1 MAMNNRVLSIEIG
14 NSFTKICEMD
24 YKVKKPKVYKVL
36 TVETPEGIV
45 VDGMLQ
51 PTQEYADR
59 MVNALGTN
67 GIRTKKVIFTIS
79 STRVASR
86 EVQIPN
92 VKASKIE
99 ALVKTN
105 ANEYFPVDL
114 TQYEIGHYLAGGL
127 TENGKLRVM
136 ALAVPKALLD
146 SYYQL
151 AQMCSWEVEC
161 FDYSSNS
168 LYQILR
174 DEKSEKVTMVI
185 KIDENSTIVTVL
197 SAGKVLLQRTVA
209 YGVQDA
215 IDTMIASGAYAVN
228 DPMSAVERFQKKTC
242 LNRVLHPGDKVWEE
256 NAGRWEDEDA
266 GNVEVTEARQKITA
280 SLEPLIVGVSRVID
294 FYDSRNSENPI
305 EKSYVTGL
313 GGSFSGMSKLFTN
326 CLERKV
332 HTLSEMD
339 DKIGMS
345 KAIRS
350 TRPAAYISC
359 LGAVLAP
366 VGLID
371 KSTQK
376 SKGLT
381 VVSGTNYTFVS
392 VAVLVL
398 GVILSIAMAATS
410 VTRYLGNVA
419 QNVYLQNRVQE
430 LQPAQA
436 VYNDYLAAEAQ
447 YDKYTYLY
455 AYTQTPNE
463 NLVEFINELEQ
474 ILPDSFYTNSFS
486 SDQTGISMSVTVE
499 GKAAAARTILNIRNM
514 QSIDDVEISNIT
526 DSKDETGTS
535 IVTFSITGSYKVL
548 GVILSIA
555 MAATS
560 VTRYLGNVAQNVYL
574 QNRVQ
579 ELQPAQA
586 VYNDYLAA
594 EAQYDKYT
602 YLYAYTQTPNEN
614 LVEFIN
620 ELEQILPDSFY
631 TNSFSSD
638 QTGISMSVT
647 VEGKAA
653 AARTILNIR
662 NMQSID
668 DVEIS
673 NITDSK
679 DETGTSIVTFS
690 ITGSYK
696 ELTDETEES
705 GEAQADTQTAQ

>member
-14 NSFTKICEMD
+14 NSFTKICEID

-36 TVETPEGIV
+36 TVETPEGVV

-51 PTQEYADR
+51 PTQEYADHL
-59 MVNALGTN
+59 VNALATN

-92 VKASKIE
+92 VKANKIE

-105 ANEYFPVDL
+105 ANDYFPVDL

-127 TENGKLRVM
+127 TEEGKLRVM
-136 ALAVPKALLD
+136 ALAVPKALLN

-151 AQMCSWEVEC
+151 AQMCGWEVEC

-174 DEKSEKVTMVI
+174 DEKSEKVTMMI

-215 IDTMIASGAYAVN
+215 IETMIASGAYAVN

-242 LNRVLHPGDKVWEE
+242 LNRVLHQGDKLWEE

-266 GNVEVTEARQKITA
+266 GNVEVTAARQKITS

-294 FYDSRNSENPI
+294 FYDSRNSNTPI
-305 EKSYVTGL
+305 ERTYVTGL

-332 HTLSEMD
+332 HTLSDMD

-371 KSTQK
+371 KSQQK
-376 SKGLT
+376 GKGMT

-398 GVILSIAMAATS
+398 GVILSIAMAVTS
-410 VTRYLGNVA
+410 LTRYFGTVAENVA
-419 QNVYLQNRVQE
+419 LQARVEE
-430 LQPAQA
+430 LQPAQT
-436 VYNDYLAAEAQ
+436 VYNEYLSAAAQ
-447 YDKYTYLY
+447 YDKYKYLY
-455 AYTQTPNE
+455 EYTENPNE

-474 ILPDSFYTNSFS
+474 ILPDSFYTDSFS
-486 SDQTGISMSVTVE
+486 SDQTGISMTVNVE

-514 QSIDDVEISNIT
+514 ESIEDVQISNIT
-526 DSKDETGTS
+526 DNQDEMGGSWVMFSMTGT
-535 IVTFSITGSYKVL
+535 YRE
-548 GVILSIA
+548 LS
-555 MAATS
+555 
-560 VTRYLGNVAQNVYL
+560 
-574 QNRVQ
+574 
-579 ELQPAQA
+579 
-586 VYNDYLAA
+586 
-594 EAQYDKYT
+594 
-602 YLYAYTQTPNEN
+602 
-614 LVEFIN
+614 
-620 ELEQILPDSFY
+620 
-631 TNSFSSD
+631 
-638 QTGISMSVT
+638 
-647 VEGKAA
+647 
-653 AARTILNIR
+653 
-662 NMQSID
+662 
-668 DVEIS
+668 
-673 NITDSK
+673 
-679 DETGTSIVTFS
+679 
-690 ITGSYK
+690 
-696 ELTDETEES
+696 DETEET
-705 GEAQADTQTAQ
+705 GETVESTQSVQ

>member
-14 NSFTKICEMD
+14 NSFTKICEID

-36 TVETPEGIV
+36 TVETPEGVV

-51 PTQEYADR
+51 PTQEYADHL
-59 MVNALGTN
+59 VNALGTN
-67 GIRTKKVIFTIS
+67 GIRTKRVIFTIS

-92 VKASKIE
+92 VKANKIE

-105 ANEYFPVDL
+105 ANDYFPVDL

-127 TENGKLRVM
+127 TEEGKLRVM
-136 ALAVPKALLD
+136 ALAVPKALLN

-151 AQMCSWEVEC
+151 AQMCGWEVEC

-174 DEKSEKVTMVI
+174 DEKSEKVTMMI
-185 KIDENSTIVTVL
+185 KIDENNTIVTVL

-215 IDTMIASGAYAVN
+215 IETMIASGAYAVN

-242 LNRVLHPGDKVWEE
+242 LNRVLHQGDKLWEE

-266 GNVEVTEARQKITA
+266 GNAEVTAARQKITS

-294 FYDSRNSENPI
+294 FYDSRNSDTPI
-305 EKSYVTGL
+305 ERTYVTGL

-332 HTLSEMD
+332 HTLSDMD

-371 KSTQK
+371 KSQQK
-376 SKGLT
+376 AKGMT

-392 VAVLVL
+392 VAILVL
-398 GVILSIAMAATS
+398 GVILSIAMAVTS
-410 VTRYLGNVA
+410 LTRYFGTVAENVA
-419 QNVYLQNRVQE
+419 LQARVEE
-430 LQPAQA
+430 LQPAQT
-436 VYNDYLAAEAQ
+436 VYNEYLSTAAQ
-447 YDKYTYLY
+447 YDKYKYLY
-455 AYTQTPNE
+455 EYTENPNE

-474 ILPDSFYTNSFS
+474 ILPDSFYTDSFS
-486 SDQTGISMSVTVE
+486 SDQTGISMTVNVE

-514 QSIDDVEISNIT
+514 ESIEDVQISNIT
-526 DSKDETGTS
+526 DNQDEMGGSWVMFSMTGT
-535 IVTFSITGSYKVL
+535 YRE
-548 GVILSIA
+548 LS
-555 MAATS
+555 
-560 VTRYLGNVAQNVYL
+560 
-574 QNRVQ
+574 
-579 ELQPAQA
+579 
-586 VYNDYLAA
+586 
-594 EAQYDKYT
+594 
-602 YLYAYTQTPNEN
+602 
-614 LVEFIN
+614 
-620 ELEQILPDSFY
+620 
-631 TNSFSSD
+631 
-638 QTGISMSVT
+638 
-647 VEGKAA
+647 
-653 AARTILNIR
+653 
-662 NMQSID
+662 
-668 DVEIS
+668 
-673 NITDSK
+673 
-679 DETGTSIVTFS
+679 
-690 ITGSYK
+690 
-696 ELTDETEES
+696 DETEET
-705 GEAQADTQTAQ
+705 GETVESTQSVQ

>member
-14 NSFTKICEMD
+14 NSFTKICEID

-36 TVETPEGIV
+36 TVETQEGIV

-51 PTQEYADR
+51 PTQEYADHL
-59 MVNALGTN
+59 VNALGTN
-67 GIRTKKVIFTIS
+67 GIHTKRVIFTIS

-92 VKASKIE
+92 VKANKIE

-105 ANEYFPVDL
+105 ANDYFPVDL

-127 TENGKLRVM
+127 TEEGKLRVM
-136 ALAVPKALLD
+136 ALAVPKALLN

-174 DEKSEKVTMVI
+174 DEKSEKVTMMI
-185 KIDENSTIVTVL
+185 KIDENNTIVTVL

-215 IDTMIASGAYAVN
+215 IETMIASGAYAVS

-242 LNRVLHPGDKVWEE
+242 LNRVLHPGDKLWEE

-266 GNVEVTEARQKITA
+266 GNVEVTAARQKIT
-280 SLEPLIVGVSRVID
+280 STLEPLIVGVNRVID
-294 FYDSRNSENPI
+294 FYDSRNGDTPI
-305 EKSYVTGL
+305 ERTYVTGL

-332 HTLSEMD
+332 HTLSDME

-371 KSTQK
+371 KSQQK
-376 SKGLT
+376 AKGVT

-398 GVILSIAMAATS
+398 GVILSIAMAVTS
-410 VTRYLGNVA
+410 MTRYFGTVAENVA
-419 QNVYLQNRVQE
+419 LQARVEE

-436 VYNDYLAAEAQ
+436 VYNEYLSAAAQ
-447 YDKYTYLY
+447 YDKYEYLY
-455 AYTQTPNE
+455 AYTETPNE

-474 ILPDSFYTNSFS
+474 ILPDSFWTNSFS
-486 SDQTGISMSVTVE
+486 SDQTGISMSVTVA
-499 GKAAAARTILNIRNM
+499 GKPAAARTILNIRNM
-514 QSIDDVEISNIT
+514 QSIEDVQISGIT
-526 DSKDETGTS
+526 DTKDEAGNST
-535 IVTFSITGSYKVL
+535 VTFSITGTYK
-548 GVILSIA
+548 A
-555 MAATS
+555 
-560 VTRYLGNVAQNVYL
+560 
-574 QNRVQ
+574 
-579 ELQPAQA
+579 
-586 VYNDYLAA
+586 
-594 EAQYDKYT
+594 
-602 YLYAYTQTPNEN
+602 
-614 LVEFIN
+614 
-620 ELEQILPDSFY
+620 
-631 TNSFSSD
+631 
-638 QTGISMSVT
+638 
-647 VEGKAA
+647 
-653 AARTILNIR
+653 
-662 NMQSID
+662 
-668 DVEIS
+668 
-673 NITDSK
+673 
-679 DETGTSIVTFS
+679 
-690 ITGSYK
+690 
-696 ELTDETEES
+696 LTDESAEQT
-705 GEAQADTQTAQ
+705 DTLTVQ

>member
-1 MAMNNRVLSIEIG
+1 MAMNNRVLSIEIS
-14 NSFTKICEMD
+14 NSFTKICEID

-36 TVETPEGIV
+36 TVETPEGVV

-51 PTQEYADR
+51 PTQEYADHL
-59 MVNALGTN
+59 VNALGTN
-67 GIRTKKVIFTIS
+67 GIHTKRVIFTIS

-92 VKASKIE
+92 VKANKIE

-105 ANEYFPVDL
+105 ANDYFPVDL

-127 TENGKLRVM
+127 TEEGKLRVM

-151 AQMCSWEVEC
+151 AQMCGWEVEC

-174 DEKSEKVTMVI
+174 DEKSEKVTMMI

-215 IDTMIASGAYAVN
+215 IETMIASGAYAVN

-242 LNRVLHPGDKVWEE
+242 LNRVLHQGDKVWEE

-266 GNVEVTEARQKITA
+266 GNVEVTAARQKITA

-294 FYDSRNSENPI
+294 FYDSRNGDTPI
-305 EKSYVTGL
+305 ERTYVTGL

-332 HTLSEMD
+332 HTLSDME

-371 KSTQK
+371 KSQQK
-376 SKGLT
+376 TKGMT

-398 GVILSIAMAATS
+398 GVILSIAMAVTS
-410 VTRYLGNVA
+410 LTRYFGTVAENVA
-419 QNVYLQNRVQE
+419 LQARVEE
-430 LQPAQA
+430 LQPAQT
-436 VYNDYLAAEAQ
+436 VYNEYLSAAAQ
-447 YDKYTYLY
+447 YDKYKYLY
-455 AYTQTPNE
+455 EYTENPNE

-474 ILPDSFYTNSFS
+474 ILPDSFYTDSFS
-486 SDQTGISMSVTVE
+486 SDQTGISMTVNVE

-514 QSIDDVEISNIT
+514 ESIEDVQISNIT
-526 DSKDETGTS
+526 DNQDEMGGSWVMFSMTGT
-535 IVTFSITGSYKVL
+535 YRE
-548 GVILSIA
+548 LS
-555 MAATS
+555 
-560 VTRYLGNVAQNVYL
+560 
-574 QNRVQ
+574 
-579 ELQPAQA
+579 
-586 VYNDYLAA
+586 
-594 EAQYDKYT
+594 
-602 YLYAYTQTPNEN
+602 
-614 LVEFIN
+614 
-620 ELEQILPDSFY
+620 
-631 TNSFSSD
+631 
-638 QTGISMSVT
+638 
-647 VEGKAA
+647 
-653 AARTILNIR
+653 
-662 NMQSID
+662 
-668 DVEIS
+668 
-673 NITDSK
+673 
-679 DETGTSIVTFS
+679 
-690 ITGSYK
+690 
-696 ELTDETEES
+696 DETEET
-705 GEAQADTQTAQ
+705 GETVESTQSVQ

>member
-14 NSFTKICEMD
+14 NSFTKICEID

-36 TVETPEGIV
+36 TVETPEGVV

-51 PTQEYADR
+51 PTQEYADHL
-59 MVNALGTN
+59 VNALGTN
-67 GIRTKKVIFTIS
+67 GIRTKRVIFTIS

-92 VKASKIE
+92 VKANKIE

-105 ANEYFPVDL
+105 ANDYFPVDL

-127 TENGKLRVM
+127 TEEGKLRVM
-136 ALAVPKALLD
+136 ALAVPKALLN

-151 AQMCSWEVEC
+151 AQMCGWEVEC

-174 DEKSEKVTMVI
+174 DEKSEKVTMMI
-185 KIDENSTIVTVL
+185 KIDENNTIVTVL

-215 IDTMIASGAYAVN
+215 IETMIASGAYAVN

-242 LNRVLHPGDKVWEE
+242 LNRVLHQGDKLWEE

-266 GNVEVTEARQKITA
+266 GNVEVTAARQKITS

-294 FYDSRNSENPI
+294 FYDSRNSDTPI
-305 EKSYVTGL
+305 ERTYVTGL

-376 SKGLT
+376 AKGLT

-398 GVILSIAMAATS
+398 GVILSIAMAVTS
-410 VTRYLGNVA
+410 LTRYFGTVAENVT
-419 QNVYLQNRVQE
+419 LQARVEE
-430 LQPAQA
+430 LQPAQT
-436 VYNDYLAAEAQ
+436 VYNEYLSTAAQ
-447 YDKYTYLY
+447 YDKYKYLY
-455 AYTQTPNE
+455 EYTENPNE

-474 ILPDSFYTNSFS
+474 ILPDSFYTDSFS
-486 SDQTGISMSVTVE
+486 SDQTGISMTVNVE

-514 QSIDDVEISNIT
+514 ESIEDVQISNIT
-526 DSKDETGTS
+526 DNQDEMGGSWVMFSMTGT
-535 IVTFSITGSYKVL
+535 YRE
-548 GVILSIA
+548 LS
-555 MAATS
+555 
-560 VTRYLGNVAQNVYL
+560 
-574 QNRVQ
+574 
-579 ELQPAQA
+579 
-586 VYNDYLAA
+586 
-594 EAQYDKYT
+594 
-602 YLYAYTQTPNEN
+602 
-614 LVEFIN
+614 
-620 ELEQILPDSFY
+620 
-631 TNSFSSD
+631 
-638 QTGISMSVT
+638 
-647 VEGKAA
+647 
-653 AARTILNIR
+653 
-662 NMQSID
+662 
-668 DVEIS
+668 
-673 NITDSK
+673 
-679 DETGTSIVTFS
+679 
-690 ITGSYK
+690 
-696 ELTDETEES
+696 DETEET
-705 GEAQADTQTAQ
+705 GETVESTQSVQ

>member
-36 TVETPEGIV
+36 TVETAEGIV

-51 PTQEYADR
+51 PTQDYADHL
-59 MVNALGTN
+59 VNALGTN
-67 GIRTKKVIFTIS
+67 GIRTKKVLFTIS

-92 VKASKIE
+92 VKANKIE

-105 ANEYFPVDL
+105 ASDYFPVDL

-127 TENGKLRVM
+127 AENGKLRVM
-136 ALAVPKALLD
+136 ALAVPKALLN

-151 AQMCSWEVEC
+151 AQMCGWEVEC

-266 GNVEVTEARQKITA
+266 GNVEVTAARQKITA

-526 DSKDETGTS
+526 DSKDETGKS
-535 IVTFSITGSYKVL
+535 AVTFSITGSYK
-548 GVILSIA
+548 
-555 MAATS
+555 
-560 VTRYLGNVAQNVYL
+560 
-574 QNRVQ
+574 
-579 ELQPAQA
+579 
-586 VYNDYLAA
+586 D
-594 EAQYDKYT
+594 
-602 YLYAYTQTPNEN
+602 
-614 LVEFIN
+614 
-620 ELEQILPDSFY
+620 
-631 TNSFSSD
+631 
-638 QTGISMSVT
+638 
-647 VEGKAA
+647 
-653 AARTILNIR
+653 
-662 NMQSID
+662 
-668 DVEIS
+668 
-673 NITDSK
+673 
-679 DETGTSIVTFS
+679 
-690 ITGSYK
+690 
-696 ELTDETEES
+696 LTDETEES

>member
-1 MAMNNRVLSIEIG
+1 MNNRVLSIEIG
-14 NSFTKICEMD
+14 NSFTKICEID

-36 TVETPEGIV
+36 TVETPEGVV

-51 PTQEYADR
+51 PTQEYADHL
-59 MVNALGTN
+59 VNALGTN
-67 GIRTKKVIFTIS
+67 GIRTKRVIFTIS

-92 VKASKIE
+92 VKANKIE

-105 ANEYFPVDL
+105 ANDYFPVDL

-127 TENGKLRVM
+127 TEEGKLRVM
-136 ALAVPKALLD
+136 ALAVPKALLN

-151 AQMCSWEVEC
+151 AQMCGWEVEC

-174 DEKSEKVTMVI
+174 DEKSEKVTMMI

-215 IDTMIASGAYAVN
+215 IETMIASGAYAVN

-242 LNRVLHPGDKVWEE
+242 LNRVLHQGDKLWEE

-266 GNVEVTEARQKITA
+266 GNVEVTAARQKIT
-280 SLEPLIVGVSRVID
+280 STLEPLIVGVNRVID
-294 FYDSRNSENPI
+294 FYDSRNGDTPI
-305 EKSYVTGL
+305 ERTYVTGL

-332 HTLSEMD
+332 HTLSDME

-371 KSTQK
+371 KSQQK
-376 SKGLT
+376 GKGMT

-398 GVILSIAMAATS
+398 GVILSIAMAVTS
-410 VTRYLGNVA
+410 LTRYFGTVAENVA
-419 QNVYLQNRVQE
+419 LQARVEE

-436 VYNDYLAAEAQ
+436 VYNDYLATAAQ
-447 YDKYTYLY
+447 YDKYQYLY
-455 AYTQTPNE
+455 EYTENPNE

-474 ILPDSFYTNSFS
+474 ILPSSFWTNSFS
-486 SDQTGISMSVTVE
+486 SDMEGISMSVTVE

-514 QSIDDVEISNIT
+514 ESIEDVQISNIT
-526 DSKDETGTS
+526 DAQNELGESA
-535 IVTFSITGSYKVL
+535 VTFSITGTYADIHADSEEAENT
-548 GVILSIA
+548 GD
-555 MAATS
+555 AA
-560 VTRYLGNVAQNVYL
+560 
-574 QNRVQ
+574 
-579 ELQPAQA
+579 
-586 VYNDYLAA
+586 
-594 EAQYDKYT
+594 
-602 YLYAYTQTPNEN
+602 
-614 LVEFIN
+614 
-620 ELEQILPDSFY
+620 
-631 TNSFSSD
+631 
-638 QTGISMSVT
+638 
-647 VEGKAA
+647 
-653 AARTILNIR
+653 
-662 NMQSID
+662 
-668 DVEIS
+668 
-673 NITDSK
+673 
-679 DETGTSIVTFS
+679 GT
-690 ITGSYK
+690 
-696 ELTDETEES
+696 
-705 GEAQADTQTAQ
+705 TAQ

>member
-1 MAMNNRVLSIEIG
+1 MAMNNRVLSIEIS
-14 NSFTKICEMD
+14 NSFTKICEID

-36 TVETPEGIV
+36 TVETPEGVV

-51 PTQEYADR
+51 PTQEYADHL
-59 MVNALGTN
+59 VNALGTN
-67 GIRTKKVIFTIS
+67 GIHTKRVIFTIS

-92 VKASKIE
+92 VKANKIE

-105 ANEYFPVDL
+105 ANDYFPVDL

-127 TENGKLRVM
+127 TEEGKLRVM

-151 AQMCSWEVEC
+151 AQMCGWEVEC

-174 DEKSEKVTMVI
+174 DEKSEKVTMMI

-215 IDTMIASGAYAVN
+215 IETMIASGAYAVN

-242 LNRVLHPGDKVWEE
+242 LNRVLHQGDKLWEE

-266 GNVEVTEARQKITA
+266 GNVEVTAARQKITA

-294 FYDSRNSENPI
+294 FYDSRNSDTPI
-305 EKSYVTGL
+305 ERTYVTGL

-376 SKGLT
+376 AKGLT

-398 GVILSIAMAATS
+398 GVILSIAMAVTS
-410 VTRYLGNVA
+410 LTRYFGTVAENVA
-419 QNVYLQNRVQE
+419 LQARVEE
-430 LQPAQA
+430 LQPAQT
-436 VYNDYLAAEAQ
+436 VYNEYLSTAAQ
-447 YDKYTYLY
+447 YDKYKYLY
-455 AYTQTPNE
+455 EYTENPNE

-474 ILPDSFYTNSFS
+474 ILPSSFWTNSFS
-486 SDQTGISMSVTVE
+486 SDMEGISMSVTVE

-514 QSIDDVEISNIT
+514 ESIEDVQISNIT
-526 DSKDETGTS
+526 DTQNELGESA
-535 IVTFSITGSYKVL
+535 VTFSITG
-548 GVILSIA
+548 
-555 MAATS
+555 
-560 VTRYLGNVAQNVYL
+560 
-574 QNRVQ
+574 
-579 ELQPAQA
+579 
-586 VYNDYLAA
+586 
-594 EAQYDKYT
+594 T
-602 YLYAYTQTPNEN
+602 YADIHADTEETE
-614 LVEFIN
+614 
-620 ELEQILPDSFY
+620 S
-631 TNSFSSD
+631 
-638 QTGISMSVT
+638 TGDT
-647 VEGKAA
+647 
-653 AARTILNIR
+653 
-662 NMQSID
+662 
-668 DVEIS
+668 
-673 NITDSK
+673 
-679 DETGTSIVTFS
+679 TGT
-690 ITGSYK
+690 
-696 ELTDETEES
+696 
-705 GEAQADTQTAQ
+705 TAQ

>member
-1 MAMNNRVLSIEIG
+1 MNNRVLSIEIG
-14 NSFTKICEMD
+14 NSFTKICEID

-36 TVETPEGIV
+36 TVETPEGVV

-51 PTQEYADR
+51 PTQEYADHL
-59 MVNALGTN
+59 VSALGTN
-67 GIRTKKVIFTIS
+67 GIRTRKVIFTIS

-92 VKASKIE
+92 VKANKIE

-105 ANEYFPVDL
+105 ANDYFPVDL

-127 TENGKLRVM
+127 TEEGKLRVM

-151 AQMCSWEVEC
+151 AQMCGWEVEC

-174 DEKSEKVTMVI
+174 DEKSEKVTMMI

-215 IDTMIASGAYAVN
+215 IETMIASGAYAVN

-242 LNRVLHPGDKVWEE
+242 LNRVLHQGDKLWEE

-266 GNVEVTEARQKITA
+266 GNVEVTAARQKIT
-280 SLEPLIVGVSRVID
+280 STLEPLIVGVNRVID
-294 FYDSRNSENPI
+294 FYDSRNSDTPI
-305 EKSYVTGL
+305 ERTYVTGL

-332 HTLSEMD
+332 HTLSDME

-371 KSTQK
+371 KSQQK
-376 SKGLT
+376 TKGMT

-398 GVILSIAMAATS
+398 GVILSIAMAVTS
-410 VTRYLGNVA
+410 LTRYFGTVAENVA
-419 QNVYLQNRVQE
+419 LQARVEE

-436 VYNDYLAAEAQ
+436 VYNDYLATAAQ
-447 YDKYTYLY
+447 YDKYQYLY
-455 AYTQTPNE
+455 EYTENPNE

-474 ILPDSFYTNSFS
+474 ILPSSFWTNSFS
-486 SDQTGISMSVTVE
+486 SDMEGISMSVTVE

-514 QSIDDVEISNIT
+514 ESIEDVQISNIT
-526 DSKDETGTS
+526 DAQNELGESA
-535 IVTFSITGSYKVL
+535 VTFSITG
-548 GVILSIA
+548 
-555 MAATS
+555 
-560 VTRYLGNVAQNVYL
+560 
-574 QNRVQ
+574 
-579 ELQPAQA
+579 
-586 VYNDYLAA
+586 
-594 EAQYDKYT
+594 T
-602 YLYAYTQTPNEN
+602 YADIHADTEETE
-614 LVEFIN
+614 
-620 ELEQILPDSFY
+620 S
-631 TNSFSSD
+631 
-638 QTGISMSVT
+638 TGDT
-647 VEGKAA
+647 
-653 AARTILNIR
+653 
-662 NMQSID
+662 
-668 DVEIS
+668 
-673 NITDSK
+673 
-679 DETGTSIVTFS
+679 TGT
-690 ITGSYK
+690 
-696 ELTDETEES
+696 
-705 GEAQADTQTAQ
+705 TAQ

>member
-1 MAMNNRVLSIEIG
+1 MNNRVLSIEIG
-14 NSFTKICEMD
+14 NSFTKICEID

-36 TVETPEGIV
+36 TVETPEGVV

-51 PTQEYADR
+51 PTQEYADHL
-59 MVNALGTN
+59 VNALGTN

-105 ANEYFPVDL
+105 ANDYFPVDL

-127 TENGKLRVM
+127 TEEGKLRVM

-151 AQMCSWEVEC
+151 AQMCGWEVEC

-174 DEKSEKVTMVI
+174 DEKSEKVTMMI

-215 IDTMIASGAYAVN
+215 IETMIASGAYAVN

-242 LNRVLHPGDKVWEE
+242 LNRVLHQGDKLWEE

-266 GNVEVTEARQKITA
+266 GNVEVTTARQKITS

-294 FYDSRNSENPI
+294 FYDSRNSDTPI
-305 EKSYVTGL
+305 ERTYVTGL

-332 HTLSEMD
+332 HTLSDMD

-371 KSTQK
+371 KSQQK
-376 SKGLT
+376 AKGMT

-398 GVILSIAMAATS
+398 GVILSIAMAVTS
-410 VTRYLGNVA
+410 LTRYFGTVAENVT
-419 QNVYLQNRVQE
+419 LQARVEE
-430 LQPAQA
+430 LQPAQT
-436 VYNDYLAAEAQ
+436 VYNEYLSTAAQ
-447 YDKYTYLY
+447 YDKYKYLY
-455 AYTQTPNE
+455 EYTENPNE

-474 ILPDSFYTNSFS
+474 ILPDSFYTDSFS
-486 SDQTGISMSVTVE
+486 SDQTGISMTVNVE

-514 QSIDDVEISNIT
+514 ESIEDVQISNIT
-526 DSKDETGTS
+526 DNQDEMGGSWVMFSMTGT
-535 IVTFSITGSYKVL
+535 YRE
-548 GVILSIA
+548 LS
-555 MAATS
+555 
-560 VTRYLGNVAQNVYL
+560 
-574 QNRVQ
+574 
-579 ELQPAQA
+579 
-586 VYNDYLAA
+586 
-594 EAQYDKYT
+594 
-602 YLYAYTQTPNEN
+602 
-614 LVEFIN
+614 
-620 ELEQILPDSFY
+620 
-631 TNSFSSD
+631 
-638 QTGISMSVT
+638 
-647 VEGKAA
+647 
-653 AARTILNIR
+653 
-662 NMQSID
+662 
-668 DVEIS
+668 
-673 NITDSK
+673 
-679 DETGTSIVTFS
+679 
-690 ITGSYK
+690 
-696 ELTDETEES
+696 DETEET
-705 GEAQADTQTAQ
+705 GETVESTQSVQ

>member
-14 NSFTKICEMD
+14 NSFTKICEID

-36 TVETPEGIV
+36 TVETPEGVV

-51 PTQEYADR
+51 PTQEYADHL
-59 MVNALGTN
+59 VNALGTN
-67 GIRTKKVIFTIS
+67 GIRTKRVIFTIS

-92 VKASKIE
+92 VKANKIE

-105 ANEYFPVDL
+105 ANDYFPVDL

-127 TENGKLRVM
+127 TDEGKLRVM

-151 AQMCSWEVEC
+151 AQMCGWEVEC

-174 DEKSEKVTMVI
+174 DEKSEKVTMMI

-215 IDTMIASGAYAVN
+215 IETMIASGAYAVN

-242 LNRVLHPGDKVWEE
+242 LNRVLHQGDKVWEE

-266 GNVEVTEARQKITA
+266 GNVEVTAARQKITA

-294 FYDSRNSENPI
+294 FYDSRNGDTPI
-305 EKSYVTGL
+305 ERTYVTGL

-332 HTLSEMD
+332 HTLSDMD

-371 KSTQK
+371 KSQQK
-376 SKGLT
+376 AKGMT

-398 GVILSIAMAATS
+398 GVILSIAMAVTS
-410 VTRYLGNVA
+410 LTRYFGTVAENVA
-419 QNVYLQNRVQE
+419 LQARVEE
-430 LQPAQA
+430 LQPAQT
-436 VYNDYLAAEAQ
+436 VYNEYLSAAAQ
-447 YDKYTYLY
+447 YDKYKYLY
-455 AYTQTPNE
+455 EYTENPNE

-474 ILPDSFYTNSFS
+474 ILPSSFWTNSFS
-486 SDQTGISMSVTVE
+486 SDMEGISMSVTVE

-514 QSIDDVEISNIT
+514 ESIEDVQISNIT
-526 DSKDETGTS
+526 DTQNELGESA
-535 IVTFSITGSYKVL
+535 VTFSITG
-548 GVILSIA
+548 
-555 MAATS
+555 
-560 VTRYLGNVAQNVYL
+560 
-574 QNRVQ
+574 
-579 ELQPAQA
+579 
-586 VYNDYLAA
+586 
-594 EAQYDKYT
+594 T
-602 YLYAYTQTPNEN
+602 YADIHADTEETE
-614 LVEFIN
+614 
-620 ELEQILPDSFY
+620 S
-631 TNSFSSD
+631 
-638 QTGISMSVT
+638 TGDT
-647 VEGKAA
+647 
-653 AARTILNIR
+653 
-662 NMQSID
+662 
-668 DVEIS
+668 
-673 NITDSK
+673 
-679 DETGTSIVTFS
+679 TGT
-690 ITGSYK
+690 
-696 ELTDETEES
+696 
-705 GEAQADTQTAQ
+705 TAQ

>member
-1 MAMNNRVLSIEIG
+1 MAMNNRVLSIEIS
-14 NSFTKICEMD
+14 NSFTKICEID

-36 TVETPEGIV
+36 TVETPEGVV

-51 PTQEYADR
+51 PTQEYADHL
-59 MVNALGTN
+59 VNALGTN
-67 GIRTKKVIFTIS
+67 GIHTKRVIFTIS

-92 VKASKIE
+92 VKANKIE

-105 ANEYFPVDL
+105 ANDYFPVDL

-127 TENGKLRVM
+127 TEEGKLRVM

-151 AQMCSWEVEC
+151 AQMCGWEVEC

-174 DEKSEKVTMVI
+174 DEKSEKVTMMI
-185 KIDENSTIVTVL
+185 KIDENNTIVTVL

-215 IDTMIASGAYAVN
+215 IETMIASGAYAVN

-242 LNRVLHPGDKVWEE
+242 LNRVLHPGDKLWEE

-266 GNVEVTEARQKITA
+266 GNVEVTAARQKIT
-280 SLEPLIVGVSRVID
+280 STLEPLIVGVNRVID
-294 FYDSRNSENPI
+294 FYDSRNGDTPI
-305 EKSYVTGL
+305 ERTYVTGL

-332 HTLSEMD
+332 HTLSDME

-371 KSTQK
+371 KNQQK
-376 SKGLT
+376 AKGMT

-398 GVILSIAMAATS
+398 GVILSIAMAVTS
-410 VTRYLGNVA
+410 LTRYFGTVAENVA
-419 QNVYLQNRVQE
+419 LQARVEE

-436 VYNDYLAAEAQ
+436 VYNEYLSAAAQ
-447 YDKYTYLY
+447 YDKYKYLY
-455 AYTQTPNE
+455 EYTENPNE

-474 ILPDSFYTNSFS
+474 ILPDSFYTDSFS
-486 SDQTGISMSVTVE
+486 SDQTGISMTVNVE

-514 QSIDDVEISNIT
+514 ESIEDVQISNIT
-526 DSKDETGTS
+526 DNQDEMGGSWVMFSMTGT
-535 IVTFSITGSYKVL
+535 YRE
-548 GVILSIA
+548 LS
-555 MAATS
+555 
-560 VTRYLGNVAQNVYL
+560 
-574 QNRVQ
+574 
-579 ELQPAQA
+579 
-586 VYNDYLAA
+586 
-594 EAQYDKYT
+594 
-602 YLYAYTQTPNEN
+602 
-614 LVEFIN
+614 
-620 ELEQILPDSFY
+620 
-631 TNSFSSD
+631 
-638 QTGISMSVT
+638 
-647 VEGKAA
+647 
-653 AARTILNIR
+653 
-662 NMQSID
+662 
-668 DVEIS
+668 
-673 NITDSK
+673 
-679 DETGTSIVTFS
+679 
-690 ITGSYK
+690 
-696 ELTDETEES
+696 DETEET
-705 GEAQADTQTAQ
+705 GETVESTQSVQ

>member
-14 NSFTKICEMD
+14 NSFTKICEID

-36 TVETPEGIV
+36 TVETPEGVV

-51 PTQEYADR
+51 PTQEYADHL
-59 MVNALGTN
+59 VNALGTN
-67 GIRTKKVIFTIS
+67 GIHTKRVIFTIS

-92 VKASKIE
+92 VKANKIE

-105 ANEYFPVDL
+105 ANDYFPVDL

-127 TENGKLRVM
+127 TEEGKLRVM

-151 AQMCSWEVEC
+151 AQMCGWEVEC

-174 DEKSEKVTMVI
+174 DEKSEKVTMMI
-185 KIDENSTIVTVL
+185 KIDENNTIVTVL

-215 IDTMIASGAYAVN
+215 IETMIASGAYAVN

-242 LNRVLHPGDKVWEE
+242 LNRVLHQGDKLWEE

-266 GNVEVTEARQKITA
+266 GNVEVTAARQKITA
-280 SLEPLIVGVSRVID
+280 TLEPLIVGVNRVID
-294 FYDSRNSENPI
+294 FYDSRNGDTPI
-305 EKSYVTGL
+305 ERTYVTGL

-332 HTLSEMD
+332 HTLSDME

-376 SKGLT
+376 AKGLT

-398 GVILSIAMAATS
+398 GVILSIAMAVTS
-410 VTRYLGNVA
+410 LTRYFGTVAENVA
-419 QNVYLQNRVQE
+419 LQARVEE
-430 LQPAQA
+430 LQPAQT
-436 VYNDYLAAEAQ
+436 VYNEYLSTAAQ
-447 YDKYTYLY
+447 YDKYKYLY
-455 AYTQTPNE
+455 EYTENPNE

-474 ILPDSFYTNSFS
+474 ILPDSFYTDSFS
-486 SDQTGISMSVTVE
+486 SDQTGISMTVNVE

-514 QSIDDVEISNIT
+514 ESIEDVQISNIT
-526 DSKDETGTS
+526 DNQDEMGGSWVMFSMTGT
-535 IVTFSITGSYKVL
+535 YRE
-548 GVILSIA
+548 LS
-555 MAATS
+555 
-560 VTRYLGNVAQNVYL
+560 
-574 QNRVQ
+574 
-579 ELQPAQA
+579 
-586 VYNDYLAA
+586 
-594 EAQYDKYT
+594 
-602 YLYAYTQTPNEN
+602 
-614 LVEFIN
+614 
-620 ELEQILPDSFY
+620 
-631 TNSFSSD
+631 
-638 QTGISMSVT
+638 
-647 VEGKAA
+647 
-653 AARTILNIR
+653 
-662 NMQSID
+662 
-668 DVEIS
+668 
-673 NITDSK
+673 
-679 DETGTSIVTFS
+679 
-690 ITGSYK
+690 
-696 ELTDETEES
+696 DETEET
-705 GEAQADTQTAQ
+705 GETVESTQSVQ

>member
-14 NSFTKICEMD
+14 NSFTKICEID

-36 TVETPEGIV
+36 TVETPEGVV

-51 PTQEYADR
+51 PTQEYADHL
-59 MVNALGTN
+59 VSALGTN
-67 GIRTKKVIFTIS
+67 GIRTKRVIFTIS

-92 VKASKIE
+92 VKANKIE

-105 ANEYFPVDL
+105 ANDYFPVDL

-127 TENGKLRVM
+127 TEEGKLRVM

-151 AQMCSWEVEC
+151 AQMCGWEVEC

-174 DEKSEKVTMVI
+174 DEKSEKVTMMI

-215 IDTMIASGAYAVN
+215 IETMIASGAYAVN

-242 LNRVLHPGDKVWEE
+242 LNRVLHQGDKVWEE

-266 GNVEVTEARQKITA
+266 GNVEVTAARQKITA

-294 FYDSRNSENPI
+294 FYDSRNGDTPI
-305 EKSYVTGL
+305 ERTYVTGL

-332 HTLSEMD
+332 HTLSDME

-371 KSTQK
+371 KSQQK
-376 SKGLT
+376 AKGMT

-398 GVILSIAMAATS
+398 GVILSIAMAVTS
-410 VTRYLGNVA
+410 LTRYFGTVAENVS
-419 QNVYLQNRVQE
+419 LQARVEE

-436 VYNDYLAAEAQ
+436 VYNDYLATAAQ
-447 YDKYTYLY
+447 YDKYQYLY
-455 AYTQTPNE
+455 EYTENPNE

-474 ILPDSFYTNSFS
+474 ILPSSFWTNSFS
-486 SDQTGISMSVTVE
+486 SDQEGISMSVTVT
-499 GKAAAARTILNIRNM
+499 GKEAAARTILNIRNM
-514 QSIDDVEISNIT
+514 QSIEDVQISNIT
-526 DSKDETGTS
+526 DTQNELGESA
-535 IVTFSITGSYKVL
+535 VTFSITGTYADIHADSEEAENT
-548 GVILSIA
+548 GD
-555 MAATS
+555 AA
-560 VTRYLGNVAQNVYL
+560 
-574 QNRVQ
+574 
-579 ELQPAQA
+579 
-586 VYNDYLAA
+586 
-594 EAQYDKYT
+594 
-602 YLYAYTQTPNEN
+602 
-614 LVEFIN
+614 
-620 ELEQILPDSFY
+620 
-631 TNSFSSD
+631 
-638 QTGISMSVT
+638 
-647 VEGKAA
+647 
-653 AARTILNIR
+653 
-662 NMQSID
+662 
-668 DVEIS
+668 
-673 NITDSK
+673 
-679 DETGTSIVTFS
+679 GT
-690 ITGSYK
+690 
-696 ELTDETEES
+696 
-705 GEAQADTQTAQ
+705 TAQ

>member
-1 MAMNNRVLSIEIG
+1 MNNRVLSIEIG
-14 NSFTKICEMD
+14 NSFTKICEID

-36 TVETPEGIV
+36 TVETQEGVV

-51 PTQEYADR
+51 PTQEYADHL
-59 MVNALGTN
+59 VNALGTN
-67 GIRTKKVIFTIS
+67 GIRTRKVIFTIS

-92 VKASKIE
+92 VKANKIE

-105 ANEYFPVDL
+105 ANDYFPVDL

-127 TENGKLRVM
+127 TEDGKLRVM
-136 ALAVPKALLD
+136 ALAVPKALLN

-151 AQMCSWEVEC
+151 AQMCGWEVEC

-174 DEKSEKVTMVI
+174 DEKTETVTMMI

-215 IDTMIASGAYAVN
+215 IETMIASGAYAVN

-242 LNRVLHPGDKVWEE
+242 LNRVLHQGDKLWEE

-266 GNVEVTEARQKITA
+266 GNVEVTAARQKITS
-280 SLEPLIVGVSRVID
+280 SLETLIVGVSRVID
-294 FYDSRNSENPI
+294 FYDSRNGDNPI
-305 EKSYVTGL
+305 QKTFVTGL

-332 HTLSEMD
+332 HTLSDME

-371 KSTQK
+371 KSQQK
-376 SKGLT
+376 TKGMT

-398 GVILSIAMAATS
+398 GVILSIAMAVTS
-410 VTRYLGNVA
+410 LTRYFGTVAENVA
-419 QNVYLQNRVQE
+419 LQARVEE

-436 VYNDYLAAEAQ
+436 VYNDYLATAAQ
-447 YDKYTYLY
+447 YDKYQYLY
-455 AYTQTPNE
+455 EYTENPNE

-474 ILPDSFYTNSFS
+474 ILPSSFWTNSFS
-486 SDQTGISMSVTVE
+486 SDMEGISMSVTVE

-514 QSIDDVEISNIT
+514 ESIEDVQISNIT
-526 DSKDETGTS
+526 DAQNELGESA
-535 IVTFSITGSYKVL
+535 VTFSITGTYADIHADSEEAENT
-548 GVILSIA
+548 GD
-555 MAATS
+555 AA
-560 VTRYLGNVAQNVYL
+560 
-574 QNRVQ
+574 
-579 ELQPAQA
+579 
-586 VYNDYLAA
+586 
-594 EAQYDKYT
+594 
-602 YLYAYTQTPNEN
+602 
-614 LVEFIN
+614 
-620 ELEQILPDSFY
+620 
-631 TNSFSSD
+631 
-638 QTGISMSVT
+638 
-647 VEGKAA
+647 
-653 AARTILNIR
+653 
-662 NMQSID
+662 
-668 DVEIS
+668 
-673 NITDSK
+673 
-679 DETGTSIVTFS
+679 GT
-690 ITGSYK
+690 
-696 ELTDETEES
+696 
-705 GEAQADTQTAQ
+705 TAQ

>member
-1 MAMNNRVLSIEIG
+1 MNNRVLSIEIG
-14 NSFTKICEMD
+14 NSFTKICEID

-36 TVETPEGIV
+36 TVETPEGVV

-51 PTQEYADR
+51 PTQEYADHL
-59 MVNALGTN
+59 VNALGTN

-92 VKASKIE
+92 VKANKIE

-105 ANEYFPVDL
+105 ANDYFPVDL

-127 TENGKLRVM
+127 TEEGKLRVM

-151 AQMCSWEVEC
+151 AQMCGWEVEC

-174 DEKSEKVTMVI
+174 DEKSEKVTMMI

-215 IDTMIASGAYAVN
+215 IETMIASGAYAVN

-242 LNRVLHPGDKVWEE
+242 LNRVLHQGDKLWEE

-266 GNVEVTEARQKITA
+266 GNVEVTAARQKITA

-294 FYDSRNSENPI
+294 FYDSRNGDTPI
-305 EKSYVTGL
+305 ERTYVTGL

-332 HTLSEMD
+332 HTLSDME

-371 KSTQK
+371 KSQQK
-376 SKGLT
+376 AKGMT

-398 GVILSIAMAATS
+398 GVILSIAMAVTS
-410 VTRYLGNVA
+410 LTRYFGTVAENVA
-419 QNVYLQNRVQE
+419 LQARVEE

-436 VYNDYLAAEAQ
+436 VYNDYLATAAQ
-447 YDKYTYLY
+447 YDKYQYLY
-455 AYTQTPNE
+455 EYTENPNE

-474 ILPDSFYTNSFS
+474 ILPSSFWTNSFS
-486 SDQTGISMSVTVE
+486 SDMEGISMSVTVE

-514 QSIDDVEISNIT
+514 ESIEDVQISNIT
-526 DSKDETGTS
+526 DAQNELGESA
-535 IVTFSITGSYKVL
+535 VTFSITGTYADIHADSEEAENT
-548 GVILSIA
+548 GD
-555 MAATS
+555 AA
-560 VTRYLGNVAQNVYL
+560 
-574 QNRVQ
+574 
-579 ELQPAQA
+579 
-586 VYNDYLAA
+586 
-594 EAQYDKYT
+594 
-602 YLYAYTQTPNEN
+602 
-614 LVEFIN
+614 
-620 ELEQILPDSFY
+620 
-631 TNSFSSD
+631 
-638 QTGISMSVT
+638 
-647 VEGKAA
+647 
-653 AARTILNIR
+653 
-662 NMQSID
+662 
-668 DVEIS
+668 
-673 NITDSK
+673 
-679 DETGTSIVTFS
+679 GT
-690 ITGSYK
+690 
-696 ELTDETEES
+696 
-705 GEAQADTQTAQ
+705 TAQ

>member
-14 NSFTKICEMD
+14 NSFTKICEID

-36 TVETPEGIV
+36 TVETPEDVV

-51 PTQEYADR
+51 PTQEYADHL
-59 MVNALGTN
+59 VSALGTN
-67 GIRTKKVIFTIS
+67 GIRTKRVIFTIS

-92 VKASKIE
+92 VKANKIE

-105 ANEYFPVDL
+105 ANDYFPVDL

-127 TENGKLRVM
+127 TEEGKLRVM
-136 ALAVPKALLD
+136 ALAVPKALLN

-151 AQMCSWEVEC
+151 AQMCGWEVEC

-174 DEKSEKVTMVI
+174 DEKSEKVTMMI

-215 IDTMIASGAYAVN
+215 IETMIASGAYAVN

-242 LNRVLHPGDKVWEE
+242 LNRVLHQGDKLWEE

-266 GNVEVTEARQKITA
+266 GNVEVTAARQKITA

-294 FYDSRNSENPI
+294 FYDSRNGDTPI
-305 EKSYVTGL
+305 ERTYVTGL

-332 HTLSEMD
+332 HTLSDME

-371 KSTQK
+371 KSQQK
-376 SKGLT
+376 AKGMT

-398 GVILSIAMAATS
+398 GVILSIAMAVTS
-410 VTRYLGNVA
+410 LTRYFGTVAENVA
-419 QNVYLQNRVQE
+419 LQARVEE

-436 VYNDYLAAEAQ
+436 VYNDYLATAAQ
-447 YDKYTYLY
+447 YDKYQYLY
-455 AYTQTPNE
+455 EYTENPNE

-474 ILPDSFYTNSFS
+474 ILPSSFWTNSFS
-486 SDQTGISMSVTVE
+486 SDMEGISMSVTVT
-499 GKAAAARTILNIRNM
+499 GKEAAARTILNIRNM
-514 QSIDDVEISNIT
+514 QSIEDVQISNIT
-526 DSKDETGTS
+526 DTQNELGESA
-535 IVTFSITGSYKVL
+535 VTFSITGTYADIHADSEEAENT
-548 GVILSIA
+548 GD
-555 MAATS
+555 AA
-560 VTRYLGNVAQNVYL
+560 
-574 QNRVQ
+574 
-579 ELQPAQA
+579 
-586 VYNDYLAA
+586 
-594 EAQYDKYT
+594 
-602 YLYAYTQTPNEN
+602 
-614 LVEFIN
+614 
-620 ELEQILPDSFY
+620 
-631 TNSFSSD
+631 
-638 QTGISMSVT
+638 
-647 VEGKAA
+647 
-653 AARTILNIR
+653 
-662 NMQSID
+662 
-668 DVEIS
+668 
-673 NITDSK
+673 
-679 DETGTSIVTFS
+679 GT
-690 ITGSYK
+690 
-696 ELTDETEES
+696 
-705 GEAQADTQTAQ
+705 TAQ

>member
-14 NSFTKICEMD
+14 NSFTKICEID

-36 TVETPEGIV
+36 TVETPEGVV

-51 PTQEYADR
+51 PTQEYADHL
-59 MVNALGTN
+59 VNALGTN
-67 GIRTKKVIFTIS
+67 GIRTKRVIFTIS

-92 VKASKIE
+92 VKANKIE

-105 ANEYFPVDL
+105 ANDYFPVDL

-127 TENGKLRVM
+127 TEEGKLRVM
-136 ALAVPKALLD
+136 ALAVPKALLN

-151 AQMCSWEVEC
+151 AQMCGWEVEC

-174 DEKSEKVTMVI
+174 DEKSEKVTMMI

-215 IDTMIASGAYAVN
+215 IETMIASGAYAVN

-242 LNRVLHPGDKVWEE
+242 LNRVLHQGDKLWEE

-266 GNVEVTEARQKITA
+266 GNVEVTAARQKITS

-294 FYDSRNSENPI
+294 FYDSRNGDNPI
-305 EKSYVTGL
+305 QKTFVTGL

-332 HTLSEMD
+332 HTLSDME

-371 KSTQK
+371 KSQQK
-376 SKGLT
+376 AKGMT

-398 GVILSIAMAATS
+398 GVILSIAMAVTS
-410 VTRYLGNVA
+410 LTRYFGTVAENVA
-419 QNVYLQNRVQE
+419 LQARVEE
-430 LQPAQA
+430 LQPAQT
-436 VYNDYLAAEAQ
+436 VYNDYLATAAQ
-447 YDKYTYLY
+447 YDKYQYLY
-455 AYTQTPNE
+455 EYTENPNE

-474 ILPDSFYTNSFS
+474 ILPSSFWTNSFS
-486 SDQTGISMSVTVE
+486 SDMEGISMSVTVE

-514 QSIDDVEISNIT
+514 ESIEDVQISNIT
-526 DSKDETGTS
+526 DAQNELGESA
-535 IVTFSITGSYKVL
+535 VTFSITGTYADIHADSEEAENT
-548 GVILSIA
+548 GD
-555 MAATS
+555 AA
-560 VTRYLGNVAQNVYL
+560 
-574 QNRVQ
+574 
-579 ELQPAQA
+579 
-586 VYNDYLAA
+586 
-594 EAQYDKYT
+594 
-602 YLYAYTQTPNEN
+602 
-614 LVEFIN
+614 
-620 ELEQILPDSFY
+620 
-631 TNSFSSD
+631 
-638 QTGISMSVT
+638 
-647 VEGKAA
+647 
-653 AARTILNIR
+653 
-662 NMQSID
+662 
-668 DVEIS
+668 
-673 NITDSK
+673 
-679 DETGTSIVTFS
+679 GT
-690 ITGSYK
+690 
-696 ELTDETEES
+696 
-705 GEAQADTQTAQ
+705 TAQ

>member
-1 MAMNNRVLSIEIG
+1 MNNRVLSIEIG
-14 NSFTKICEMD
+14 NSFTKICEID

-36 TVETPEGIV
+36 TVETPEGVV

-51 PTQEYADR
+51 PTQEYADHL
-59 MVNALGTN
+59 VNALGTN
-67 GIRTKKVIFTIS
+67 GIRTKRVIFTIS

-105 ANEYFPVDL
+105 ANDYFPVDL

-127 TENGKLRVM
+127 TEEGKLRVM
-136 ALAVPKALLD
+136 ALAVPKALLN

-151 AQMCSWEVEC
+151 AQMCGWEVEC

-174 DEKSEKVTMVI
+174 DEKSEKVTMMI

-215 IDTMIASGAYAVN
+215 IETMIASGAYAVN

-242 LNRVLHPGDKVWEE
+242 LNRVLHQGDKLWEE

-266 GNVEVTEARQKITA
+266 GNVEVTAARQKITS

-294 FYDSRNSENPI
+294 FYDSRNSDTPI
-305 EKSYVTGL
+305 ERTYVTGL

-376 SKGLT
+376 AKGLT

-392 VAVLVL
+392 VAILVL
-398 GVILSIAMAATS
+398 GVILSIAMAVTS
-410 VTRYLGNVA
+410 LTRYFGTVAENVA
-419 QNVYLQNRVQE
+419 LQARVEE
-430 LQPAQA
+430 LQPAQT
-436 VYNDYLAAEAQ
+436 VYNEYLSTAAQ
-447 YDKYTYLY
+447 YDKYKYLY
-455 AYTQTPNE
+455 EYTENPNE

-474 ILPDSFYTNSFS
+474 ILPDSFYTDSFS
-486 SDQTGISMSVTVE
+486 SDQTGISMTVNVE

-514 QSIDDVEISNIT
+514 ESIEDVQISNIT
-526 DSKDETGTS
+526 DNQDEMGGSWVMFSMTGT
-535 IVTFSITGSYKVL
+535 YRE
-548 GVILSIA
+548 LS
-555 MAATS
+555 
-560 VTRYLGNVAQNVYL
+560 
-574 QNRVQ
+574 
-579 ELQPAQA
+579 
-586 VYNDYLAA
+586 
-594 EAQYDKYT
+594 
-602 YLYAYTQTPNEN
+602 
-614 LVEFIN
+614 
-620 ELEQILPDSFY
+620 
-631 TNSFSSD
+631 
-638 QTGISMSVT
+638 
-647 VEGKAA
+647 
-653 AARTILNIR
+653 
-662 NMQSID
+662 
-668 DVEIS
+668 
-673 NITDSK
+673 
-679 DETGTSIVTFS
+679 
-690 ITGSYK
+690 
-696 ELTDETEES
+696 DETEET
-705 GEAQADTQTAQ
+705 GETVESTQSVQ

>member
-14 NSFTKICEMD
+14 NSFTKICEID

-36 TVETPEGIV
+36 TVETPEGVV

-51 PTQEYADR
+51 PTQEYADHL
-59 MVNALGTN
+59 VNALGTN
-67 GIRTKKVIFTIS
+67 GIHTKRVIFTIS

-92 VKASKIE
+92 VKANKIE

-105 ANEYFPVDL
+105 ANDYFPVDL

-127 TENGKLRVM
+127 TEEGKLRVM
-136 ALAVPKALLD
+136 ALAVPKALLN

-151 AQMCSWEVEC
+151 AQMCGWEVEC

-174 DEKSEKVTMVI
+174 DEKSEKVTMMI
-185 KIDENSTIVTVL
+185 KIDENNTIVTVL

-215 IDTMIASGAYAVN
+215 IETMIASGAYAVS

-242 LNRVLHPGDKVWEE
+242 LNRVLHQGDKLWEE

-266 GNVEVTEARQKITA
+266 GNAEVTAARQKITS

-294 FYDSRNSENPI
+294 FYDSRNSNTPI
-305 EKSYVTGL
+305 ERTYVTGL

-332 HTLSEMD
+332 HTLSDMD

-371 KSTQK
+371 KSQQK
-376 SKGLT
+376 AKGMT

-392 VAVLVL
+392 VAILVL
-398 GVILSIAMAATS
+398 GVILSIAMAVTS
-410 VTRYLGNVA
+410 LTRYFGTVAENVA
-419 QNVYLQNRVQE
+419 LQARVEE
-430 LQPAQA
+430 LQPAQT
-436 VYNDYLAAEAQ
+436 VYNEYLSTAAQ
-447 YDKYTYLY
+447 YDKYKYLY
-455 AYTQTPNE
+455 EYTENPNE

-474 ILPDSFYTNSFS
+474 ILPDSFYTDSFS
-486 SDQTGISMSVTVE
+486 SDQTGISMTVNVE

-514 QSIDDVEISNIT
+514 ESIEDVQISNIT
-526 DSKDETGTS
+526 DNQDEMGGSWVMFSMTGT
-535 IVTFSITGSYKVL
+535 YRE
-548 GVILSIA
+548 LS
-555 MAATS
+555 
-560 VTRYLGNVAQNVYL
+560 
-574 QNRVQ
+574 
-579 ELQPAQA
+579 
-586 VYNDYLAA
+586 
-594 EAQYDKYT
+594 
-602 YLYAYTQTPNEN
+602 
-614 LVEFIN
+614 
-620 ELEQILPDSFY
+620 
-631 TNSFSSD
+631 
-638 QTGISMSVT
+638 
-647 VEGKAA
+647 
-653 AARTILNIR
+653 
-662 NMQSID
+662 
-668 DVEIS
+668 
-673 NITDSK
+673 
-679 DETGTSIVTFS
+679 
-690 ITGSYK
+690 
-696 ELTDETEES
+696 DETEET
-705 GEAQADTQTAQ
+705 GETVESTQSVQ

>member
-14 NSFTKICEMD
+14 NSFTKICEID

-36 TVETPEGIV
+36 TVETPEGVV

-51 PTQEYADR
+51 PTQEYADHL
-59 MVNALGTN
+59 VNALGTN
-67 GIRTKKVIFTIS
+67 GIRTRKVIFTIS

-92 VKASKIE
+92 VKANKIE

-105 ANEYFPVDL
+105 ANDYFPVDL

-127 TENGKLRVM
+127 TEEGKLRVM

-151 AQMCSWEVEC
+151 AQMCGWEVEC

-174 DEKSEKVTMVI
+174 DEKTETVTMMI
-185 KIDENSTIVTVL
+185 KIDENNTIVTVL

-215 IDTMIASGAYAVN
+215 IETMITSGVYAVN

-242 LNRVLHPGDKVWEE
+242 LNRVLHQGDKLWEE

-266 GNVEVTEARQKITA
+266 GNVEVTAARQKITS

-294 FYDSRNSENPI
+294 FYDSRNGDNPI
-305 EKSYVTGL
+305 QKTFVTGL

-332 HTLSEMD
+332 HTLSDME

-371 KSTQK
+371 KSQQK
-376 SKGLT
+376 AKGMT

-398 GVILSIAMAATS
+398 GVILSIAMAVTS
-410 VTRYLGNVA
+410 LTRYFGTVAENVA
-419 QNVYLQNRVQE
+419 LQARVEE

-436 VYNDYLAAEAQ
+436 VYNDYLATAAQ
-447 YDKYTYLY
+447 YDKYQYLY
-455 AYTQTPNE
+455 EYTENPNE

-474 ILPDSFYTNSFS
+474 ILPSSFWTNSFS
-486 SDQTGISMSVTVE
+486 SDMEGISMSVTVE

-514 QSIDDVEISNIT
+514 ESIEDVQISNIT
-526 DSKDETGTS
+526 DAQNELGESA
-535 IVTFSITGSYKVL
+535 VTFSITGTYADIHADSEEAENT
-548 GVILSIA
+548 GD
-555 MAATS
+555 AA
-560 VTRYLGNVAQNVYL
+560 
-574 QNRVQ
+574 
-579 ELQPAQA
+579 
-586 VYNDYLAA
+586 
-594 EAQYDKYT
+594 
-602 YLYAYTQTPNEN
+602 
-614 LVEFIN
+614 
-620 ELEQILPDSFY
+620 
-631 TNSFSSD
+631 
-638 QTGISMSVT
+638 
-647 VEGKAA
+647 
-653 AARTILNIR
+653 
-662 NMQSID
+662 
-668 DVEIS
+668 
-673 NITDSK
+673 
-679 DETGTSIVTFS
+679 GT
-690 ITGSYK
+690 
-696 ELTDETEES
+696 
-705 GEAQADTQTAQ
+705 TAQ

>member
-1 MAMNNRVLSIEIG
+1 MAMNNRVLSIEIS
-14 NSFTKICEMD
+14 NSFTKICEID

-36 TVETPEGIV
+36 TVETPEGVV

-51 PTQEYADR
+51 PTQEYADHL
-59 MVNALGTN
+59 VNALGTN
-67 GIRTKKVIFTIS
+67 GIHTKRVIFTIS

-92 VKASKIE
+92 VKANKIE

-105 ANEYFPVDL
+105 ANDYFPVDL

-127 TENGKLRVM
+127 TEEGKLRVM
-136 ALAVPKALLD
+136 ALAVPKALLN

-151 AQMCSWEVEC
+151 AQMCGWEVEC

-174 DEKSEKVTMVI
+174 DEKSEKVTMMI

-215 IDTMIASGAYAVN
+215 IETMIASGAYAVN

-242 LNRVLHPGDKVWEE
+242 LNRVLHQGDKVWEE

-266 GNVEVTEARQKITA
+266 GNVEVTAARQKIT
-280 SLEPLIVGVSRVID
+280 STLEPLIVGVNRVID
-294 FYDSRNSENPI
+294 FYDSRNGDTPI
-305 EKSYVTGL
+305 ERTYVTGL

-332 HTLSEMD
+332 HTLSDMD

-371 KSTQK
+371 KNQQK
-376 SKGLT
+376 AKGMT

-398 GVILSIAMAATS
+398 GVILSIAMAVTS
-410 VTRYLGNVA
+410 LTRYFGTVAENVA
-419 QNVYLQNRVQE
+419 LQARVEE

-436 VYNDYLAAEAQ
+436 VYNEYLSAAAQ
-447 YDKYTYLY
+447 YDKYKYLY
-455 AYTQTPNE
+455 EYTENPNE

-474 ILPDSFYTNSFS
+474 ILPDSFYTDSFS
-486 SDQTGISMSVTVE
+486 SDQTGISMTVNVE

-514 QSIDDVEISNIT
+514 ESIEDVQISNIT
-526 DSKDETGTS
+526 DNQDEMGGSWVMFSMTGT
-535 IVTFSITGSYKVL
+535 YRE
-548 GVILSIA
+548 LS
-555 MAATS
+555 
-560 VTRYLGNVAQNVYL
+560 
-574 QNRVQ
+574 
-579 ELQPAQA
+579 
-586 VYNDYLAA
+586 
-594 EAQYDKYT
+594 
-602 YLYAYTQTPNEN
+602 
-614 LVEFIN
+614 
-620 ELEQILPDSFY
+620 
-631 TNSFSSD
+631 
-638 QTGISMSVT
+638 
-647 VEGKAA
+647 
-653 AARTILNIR
+653 
-662 NMQSID
+662 
-668 DVEIS
+668 
-673 NITDSK
+673 
-679 DETGTSIVTFS
+679 
-690 ITGSYK
+690 
-696 ELTDETEES
+696 DETEET
-705 GEAQADTQTAQ
+705 GETVESTQSVQ

>member
-14 NSFTKICEMD
+14 NSFTKICEID

-36 TVETPEGIV
+36 TVETPEGVV

-51 PTQEYADR
+51 PTQEYADHL
-59 MVNALGTN
+59 VNALGTN
-67 GIRTKKVIFTIS
+67 GIRTKRVIFTIS

-92 VKASKIE
+92 VKANKIE

-105 ANEYFPVDL
+105 ANDYFPVDL

-127 TENGKLRVM
+127 TEEGKLRVM

-151 AQMCSWEVEC
+151 AQMCGWEVEC

-174 DEKSEKVTMVI
+174 DEKSEKVTMMI

-215 IDTMIASGAYAVN
+215 IETMIASGAYAVN

-242 LNRVLHPGDKVWEE
+242 LNRVLHQGDKLWEE

-266 GNVEVTEARQKITA
+266 GNVEVTAARQKITA

-294 FYDSRNSENPI
+294 FYDSRNSDTPI
-305 EKSYVTGL
+305 ERTYVTGL

-332 HTLSEMD
+332 HTLSDMD

-371 KSTQK
+371 KSQQK
-376 SKGLT
+376 GKGMT

-398 GVILSIAMAATS
+398 GVILSIAMAVTS
-410 VTRYLGNVA
+410 LTRYFGTVAENVA
-419 QNVYLQNRVQE
+419 LQARVEE
-430 LQPAQA
+430 LQPAQT
-436 VYNDYLAAEAQ
+436 VYNEYLSTAAQ
-447 YDKYTYLY
+447 YDKYKYLY
-455 AYTQTPNE
+455 EYTENPNE
-463 NLVEFINELEQ
+463 NLVKFINELEQ
-474 ILPDSFYTNSFS
+474 ILPDSFYTDSFS
-486 SDQTGISMSVTVE
+486 SDQTGISMTVNVE

-514 QSIDDVEISNIT
+514 ESIEDVQISNIT
-526 DSKDETGTS
+526 DNQDEMGGSWVMFSMTGT
-535 IVTFSITGSYKVL
+535 YRE
-548 GVILSIA
+548 LS
-555 MAATS
+555 
-560 VTRYLGNVAQNVYL
+560 
-574 QNRVQ
+574 
-579 ELQPAQA
+579 
-586 VYNDYLAA
+586 
-594 EAQYDKYT
+594 
-602 YLYAYTQTPNEN
+602 
-614 LVEFIN
+614 
-620 ELEQILPDSFY
+620 
-631 TNSFSSD
+631 
-638 QTGISMSVT
+638 
-647 VEGKAA
+647 
-653 AARTILNIR
+653 
-662 NMQSID
+662 
-668 DVEIS
+668 
-673 NITDSK
+673 
-679 DETGTSIVTFS
+679 
-690 ITGSYK
+690 
-696 ELTDETEES
+696 DETEET
-705 GEAQADTQTAQ
+705 GETVESTQSVQ

>member
-1 MAMNNRVLSIEIG
+1 MNNRVLSIEIG
-14 NSFTKICEMD
+14 NSFTKICEID

-36 TVETPEGIV
+36 TVETPEGVV

-51 PTQEYADR
+51 PTQEYADHL
-59 MVNALGTN
+59 VNALGTN
-67 GIRTKKVIFTIS
+67 GIRTKRVIFTIS

-92 VKASKIE
+92 VKANKIE

-105 ANEYFPVDL
+105 ANDYFPVDL

-127 TENGKLRVM
+127 TEEGKLRVM
-136 ALAVPKALLD
+136 ALAVPKALLN

-151 AQMCSWEVEC
+151 AQMCGWEVEC

-174 DEKSEKVTMVI
+174 DEKSEKVTMMI

-215 IDTMIASGAYAVN
+215 IETMIASGAYAVN

-242 LNRVLHPGDKVWEE
+242 LNRVLHQGDKLWEE

-266 GNVEVTEARQKITA
+266 GNVEVTAARQKITS

-294 FYDSRNSENPI
+294 FYDSRNGDNPI
-305 EKSYVTGL
+305 QKTFVTGL

-332 HTLSEMD
+332 HTLSDMD

-376 SKGLT
+376 AKGLT

-398 GVILSIAMAATS
+398 GVILSIAMAVTS
-410 VTRYLGNVA
+410 LTRYFGTVAENVA
-419 QNVYLQNRVQE
+419 LQARVEE
-430 LQPAQA
+430 LQPAQT
-436 VYNDYLAAEAQ
+436 VYNEYLSAAAQ
-447 YDKYTYLY
+447 YDKYKYLY
-455 AYTQTPNE
+455 EYTENPNE

-474 ILPDSFYTNSFS
+474 ILPDSFYTDSFS
-486 SDQTGISMSVTVE
+486 SDQTGISMTVNVE

-514 QSIDDVEISNIT
+514 ESIEDVQISNIT
-526 DSKDETGTS
+526 DNQDEMGGSWVMFSMTGT
-535 IVTFSITGSYKVL
+535 YRE
-548 GVILSIA
+548 LS
-555 MAATS
+555 
-560 VTRYLGNVAQNVYL
+560 
-574 QNRVQ
+574 
-579 ELQPAQA
+579 
-586 VYNDYLAA
+586 
-594 EAQYDKYT
+594 
-602 YLYAYTQTPNEN
+602 
-614 LVEFIN
+614 
-620 ELEQILPDSFY
+620 
-631 TNSFSSD
+631 
-638 QTGISMSVT
+638 
-647 VEGKAA
+647 
-653 AARTILNIR
+653 
-662 NMQSID
+662 
-668 DVEIS
+668 
-673 NITDSK
+673 
-679 DETGTSIVTFS
+679 
-690 ITGSYK
+690 
-696 ELTDETEES
+696 DETEET
-705 GEAQADTQTAQ
+705 GETVESTQSVQ

>member
-1 MAMNNRVLSIEIG
+1 MNNRVLSIEIG

-51 PTQEYADR
+51 PTQEYADHL
-59 MVNALGTN
+59 VNALGTN
-67 GIRTKKVIFTIS
+67 GIRTKKVLFTIS

-92 VKASKIE
+92 VKANKIE

-105 ANEYFPVDL
+105 ASDYFPVDL

-127 TENGKLRVM
+127 AENGKLRVM
-136 ALAVPKALLD
+136 ALAVPKALLN

-151 AQMCSWEVEC
+151 AQMCGWEVEC

-266 GNVEVTEARQKITA
+266 GNVEVTAARQKITA

-419 QNVYLQNRVQE
+419 QNAVLQARVEE
-430 LQPAQA
+430 LQPARA
-436 VYNDYLAAEAQ
+436 VYNEYLTAAAQ
-447 YDKYTYLY
+447 YDKYKYLY
-455 AYTQTPNE
+455 EYTENPNE
-463 NLVEFINELEQ
+463 NLVDFINELEQ
-474 ILPDSFYTNSFS
+474 ILPSSFYTNSFS
-486 SDQTGISMSVTVE
+486 SDLDGISMSVTVE
-499 GKAAAARTILNIRNM
+499 GKEAAARTILNIRNM
-514 QSIDDVEISNIT
+514 KSISDVQISNIT
-526 DSKDETGTS
+526 DSKNELGES
-535 IVTFSITGSYKVL
+535 AVTFSITG
-548 GVILSIA
+548 
-555 MAATS
+555 
-560 VTRYLGNVAQNVYL
+560 
-574 QNRVQ
+574 
-579 ELQPAQA
+579 
-586 VYNDYLAA
+586 
-594 EAQYDKYT
+594 T
-602 YLYAYTQTPNEN
+602 YAD
-614 LVEFIN
+614 IH
-620 ELEQILPDSFY
+620 
-631 TNSFSSD
+631 
-638 QTGISMSVT
+638 
-647 VEGKAA
+647 A
-653 AARTILNIR
+653 
-662 NMQSID
+662 
-668 DVEIS
+668 
-673 NITDSK
+673 
-679 DETGTSIVTFS
+679 
-690 ITGSYK
+690 
-696 ELTDETEES
+696 ETEET
-705 GEAQADTQTAQ
+705 EAAGDTAGTTAQ

>member
-14 NSFTKICEMD
+14 NSFTKICEID

-36 TVETPEGIV
+36 TVETPEGVV

-51 PTQEYADR
+51 PTQEYADHL
-59 MVNALGTN
+59 VNALGTN
-67 GIRTKKVIFTIS
+67 GIRTRKVIFTIS

-92 VKASKIE
+92 VKANKIE

-105 ANEYFPVDL
+105 ANDYFPVDL

-127 TENGKLRVM
+127 TEEGKLRVM
-136 ALAVPKALLD
+136 ALAVPKALLN

-151 AQMCSWEVEC
+151 AQMCGWEVEC

-174 DEKSEKVTMVI
+174 DEKTETVTMMI

-215 IDTMIASGAYAVN
+215 IETMIASGVYAVN

-242 LNRVLHPGDKVWEE
+242 LNRVLHQGDKLWEE

-266 GNVEVTEARQKITA
+266 GNVEVTAARQKITA

-294 FYDSRNSENPI
+294 FYDSRNGDNPI
-305 EKSYVTGL
+305 QKTFVTGL

-332 HTLSEMD
+332 HTLSDME

-371 KSTQK
+371 KSQQK
-376 SKGLT
+376 AKGMT

-398 GVILSIAMAATS
+398 GVILSIAMAVTS
-410 VTRYLGNVA
+410 LTRYFGTVAENVA
-419 QNVYLQNRVQE
+419 LQARVEE

-436 VYNDYLAAEAQ
+436 VYNDYLATAAQ
-447 YDKYTYLY
+447 YDKYQYLY
-455 AYTQTPNE
+455 EYTENPNE

-474 ILPDSFYTNSFS
+474 ILPSSFWTNSFS
-486 SDQTGISMSVTVE
+486 SDMEGISMSVTVE

-514 QSIDDVEISNIT
+514 ESIEDVQISNIT
-526 DSKDETGTS
+526 DAQNELGESA
-535 IVTFSITGSYKVL
+535 VTFSITGTYADIHADS
-548 GVILSIA
+548 
-555 MAATS
+555 
-560 VTRYLGNVAQNVYL
+560 
-574 QNRVQ
+574 
-579 ELQPAQA
+579 EE
-586 VYNDYLAA
+586 A
-594 EAQYDKYT
+594 E
-602 YLYAYTQTPNEN
+602 N
-614 LVEFIN
+614 
-620 ELEQILPDSFY
+620 
-631 TNSFSSD
+631 
-638 QTGISMSVT
+638 TG
-647 VEGKAA
+647 
-653 AARTILNIR
+653 
-662 NMQSID
+662 
-668 DVEIS
+668 
-673 NITDSK
+673 
-679 DETGTSIVTFS
+679 DEAGT
-690 ITGSYK
+690 
-696 ELTDETEES
+696 
-705 GEAQADTQTAQ
+705 TAQ

>member
-1 MAMNNRVLSIEIG
+1 MNNRVLSIEIG
-14 NSFTKICEMD
+14 NSFTKICEID

-36 TVETPEGIV
+36 TVETPEGVV

-51 PTQEYADR
+51 PTQEYADHL
-59 MVNALGTN
+59 VNALGTN
-67 GIRTKKVIFTIS
+67 GIHTRRVIFTIS

-92 VKASKIE
+92 VKANKIE

-105 ANEYFPVDL
+105 ANDYFPVDL

-127 TENGKLRVM
+127 TEEGKLRVM

-151 AQMCSWEVEC
+151 AQMCGWEVEC

-174 DEKSEKVTMVI
+174 DEKSEKVTMMI

-215 IDTMIASGAYAVN
+215 IETMIASGAYAVN

-242 LNRVLHPGDKVWEE
+242 LNRVLHQGDKLWEE

-266 GNVEVTEARQKITA
+266 GNVEVTAARQKITS

-294 FYDSRNSENPI
+294 FYDSRNSNTPI
-305 EKSYVTGL
+305 ERTYVTGL

-332 HTLSEMD
+332 HTLSDMD

-371 KSTQK
+371 KSQQK
-376 SKGLT
+376 GKGMT

-398 GVILSIAMAATS
+398 GVILSIAMAVTS
-410 VTRYLGNVA
+410 LTRYFGTVAENVA
-419 QNVYLQNRVQE
+419 LQARGEE
-430 LQPAQA
+430 LQPAQT
-436 VYNDYLAAEAQ
+436 VYNEYLSAAAQ
-447 YDKYTYLY
+447 YDKYKYLY
-455 AYTQTPNE
+455 EYTENPNE

-474 ILPDSFYTNSFS
+474 ILPSSFWTNSFS
-486 SDQTGISMSVTVE
+486 SDMEGISMSVTVE

-514 QSIDDVEISNIT
+514 ESIEDVQISNIT
-526 DSKDETGTS
+526 DAQNELGESA
-535 IVTFSITGSYKVL
+535 VTFSITGTYADIHADSEEAENT
-548 GVILSIA
+548 GD
-555 MAATS
+555 AA
-560 VTRYLGNVAQNVYL
+560 
-574 QNRVQ
+574 
-579 ELQPAQA
+579 
-586 VYNDYLAA
+586 
-594 EAQYDKYT
+594 
-602 YLYAYTQTPNEN
+602 
-614 LVEFIN
+614 
-620 ELEQILPDSFY
+620 
-631 TNSFSSD
+631 
-638 QTGISMSVT
+638 
-647 VEGKAA
+647 
-653 AARTILNIR
+653 
-662 NMQSID
+662 
-668 DVEIS
+668 
-673 NITDSK
+673 
-679 DETGTSIVTFS
+679 GT
-690 ITGSYK
+690 
-696 ELTDETEES
+696 
-705 GEAQADTQTAQ
+705 TAQ

>member
-14 NSFTKICEMD
+14 NSFTKICEID

-36 TVETPEGIV
+36 TVETPEGVV

-51 PTQEYADR
+51 PTQEYADHL
-59 MVNALGTN
+59 VNALGTN
-67 GIRTKKVIFTIS
+67 GIRTKRVIFTIS

-92 VKASKIE
+92 VKANKIE

-105 ANEYFPVDL
+105 ANDYFPVDL

-127 TENGKLRVM
+127 TEEGKLRVM
-136 ALAVPKALLD
+136 ALAVPKALLN

-151 AQMCSWEVEC
+151 AQMCGWEVEC

-174 DEKSEKVTMVI
+174 DEKSEKVTMMI

-215 IDTMIASGAYAVN
+215 IETMIASGAYAVN

-242 LNRVLHPGDKVWEE
+242 LNRVLHQGDKLWEE

-266 GNVEVTEARQKITA
+266 GNVEVTAARQKITS

-294 FYDSRNSENPI
+294 FYDSRNGDTPI
-305 EKSYVTGL
+305 ERTYVTGL

-376 SKGLT
+376 AKGLT

-398 GVILSIAMAATS
+398 GVILSIAMAVTS
-410 VTRYLGNVA
+410 LTRYFGTVAENVA
-419 QNVYLQNRVQE
+419 LQARVEE

-436 VYNDYLAAEAQ
+436 VYNEYLSTAAQ
-447 YDKYTYLY
+447 YDKYKYLY
-455 AYTQTPNE
+455 EYTENPNE

-474 ILPDSFYTNSFS
+474 ILPDSFYTDSFS
-486 SDQTGISMSVTVE
+486 SDQTGISMTVNVE

-514 QSIDDVEISNIT
+514 ESIEDVQISNIT
-526 DSKDETGTS
+526 DNQDEMGGSWVMFSMTGT
-535 IVTFSITGSYKVL
+535 YRE
-548 GVILSIA
+548 LS
-555 MAATS
+555 
-560 VTRYLGNVAQNVYL
+560 
-574 QNRVQ
+574 
-579 ELQPAQA
+579 
-586 VYNDYLAA
+586 
-594 EAQYDKYT
+594 
-602 YLYAYTQTPNEN
+602 
-614 LVEFIN
+614 
-620 ELEQILPDSFY
+620 
-631 TNSFSSD
+631 
-638 QTGISMSVT
+638 
-647 VEGKAA
+647 
-653 AARTILNIR
+653 
-662 NMQSID
+662 
-668 DVEIS
+668 
-673 NITDSK
+673 
-679 DETGTSIVTFS
+679 
-690 ITGSYK
+690 
-696 ELTDETEES
+696 DETEET
-705 GEAQADTQTAQ
+705 GETVESTQSVQ

>member
-1 MAMNNRVLSIEIG
+1 MNNRVLSIEIG
-14 NSFTKICEMD
+14 NSFTKICEID

-36 TVETPEGIV
+36 TVETPEGVV

-51 PTQEYADR
+51 PTQEYADHL
-59 MVNALGTN
+59 VNALGTN
-67 GIRTKKVIFTIS
+67 GIRTKRVIFTIS

-92 VKASKIE
+92 VKANKIE

-105 ANEYFPVDL
+105 ANDYFPVDL
-114 TQYEIGHYLAGGL
+114 TQYEIGHYLSGGL
-127 TENGKLRVM
+127 TEEGKLRVM
-136 ALAVPKALLD
+136 ALAVPKALLN

-151 AQMCSWEVEC
+151 AQMCGWEVEC

-174 DEKSEKVTMVI
+174 DEKSEKVTMMI

-215 IDTMIASGAYAVN
+215 IETMIASGAYAVN

-242 LNRVLHPGDKVWEE
+242 LNRVLHPGDKFWEE

-266 GNVEVTEARQKITA
+266 GNVEVTAARQKITA

-294 FYDSRNSENPI
+294 FYDSRNGNTPI
-305 EKSYVTGL
+305 ERTYVTGL

-332 HTLSEMD
+332 HTLSDMD

-371 KSTQK
+371 KSQQK
-376 SKGLT
+376 AKGMT

-398 GVILSIAMAATS
+398 GVILSIAMAVTS
-410 VTRYLGNVA
+410 LTRYFGTVAENVA
-419 QNVYLQNRVQE
+419 LQARVEE

-436 VYNDYLAAEAQ
+436 VYNEYLSAAAQ
-447 YDKYTYLY
+447 YDKYKYLY
-455 AYTQTPNE
+455 EYTENPNE

-474 ILPDSFYTNSFS
+474 ILPSSFWTNSFS
-486 SDQTGISMSVTVE
+486 SDLEGISMSVSVA
-499 GKAAAARTILNIRNM
+499 GKEAAARTILNIRNM
-514 QSIDDVEISNIT
+514 KSISDVQISNIT
-526 DSKDETGTS
+526 DTQNEIGESV
-535 IVTFSITGSYKVL
+535 VTFSITG
-548 GVILSIA
+548 
-555 MAATS
+555 
-560 VTRYLGNVAQNVYL
+560 
-574 QNRVQ
+574 
-579 ELQPAQA
+579 
-586 VYNDYLAA
+586 
-594 EAQYDKYT
+594 T
-602 YLYAYTQTPNEN
+602 YADLNE
-614 LVEFIN
+614 
-620 ELEQILPDSFY
+620 
-631 TNSFSSD
+631 
-638 QTGISMSVT
+638 
-647 VEGKAA
+647 
-653 AARTILNIR
+653 
-662 NMQSID
+662 
-668 DVEIS
+668 
-673 NITDSK
+673 
-679 DETGTSIVTFS
+679 
-690 ITGSYK
+690 
-696 ELTDETEES
+696 ETEETEETGETS
-705 GEAQADTQTAQ
+705 GTTAQ

>member
-14 NSFTKICEMD
+14 NSFTKICEID

-36 TVETPEGIV
+36 TVETPEGVV

-51 PTQEYADR
+51 PTQEYADHL
-59 MVNALGTN
+59 VNALGTN
-67 GIRTKKVIFTIS
+67 GIRTRKVIFTIS

-92 VKASKIE
+92 VKANKIE

-105 ANEYFPVDL
+105 ANDYFPVDL

-127 TENGKLRVM
+127 TEDGKLRVM
-136 ALAVPKALLD
+136 ALAVPKALLN

-151 AQMCSWEVEC
+151 AQMCGWEVEC

-174 DEKSEKVTMVI
+174 DEKTETVTMMI
-185 KIDENSTIVTVL
+185 KIDENNTIVTVL

-215 IDTMIASGAYAVN
+215 IETMITSGVYAVN

-242 LNRVLHPGDKVWEE
+242 LNRVLHQGDKLWEE

-266 GNVEVTEARQKITA
+266 GNVEVTAARQKITS
-280 SLEPLIVGVSRVID
+280 SLETLIVGVSRVID
-294 FYDSRNSENPI
+294 FYDSRNGDNPI
-305 EKSYVTGL
+305 QKTFVTGL

-332 HTLSEMD
+332 HTLSDME

-371 KSTQK
+371 KSQQK
-376 SKGLT
+376 AKGMT

-398 GVILSIAMAATS
+398 GVILSIAMAVTS
-410 VTRYLGNVA
+410 LTRYFGTVAENVA
-419 QNVYLQNRVQE
+419 LQARVEE
-430 LQPAQA
+430 LQPAQT
-436 VYNDYLAAEAQ
+436 VYNEYLSTAAQ
-447 YDKYTYLY
+447 YDKYKYLY
-455 AYTQTPNE
+455 EYTENPNE

-474 ILPDSFYTNSFS
+474 ILPSSFWTNSFS
-486 SDQTGISMSVTVE
+486 SDLEGISMSVSVV
-499 GKAAAARTILNIRNM
+499 GKEAAARTILNIRNM
-514 QSIDDVEISNIT
+514 KSISDVQISNIT
-526 DSKDETGTS
+526 DTQNELGESA
-535 IVTFSITGSYKVL
+535 VTFSITG
-548 GVILSIA
+548 
-555 MAATS
+555 
-560 VTRYLGNVAQNVYL
+560 
-574 QNRVQ
+574 
-579 ELQPAQA
+579 
-586 VYNDYLAA
+586 
-594 EAQYDKYT
+594 T
-602 YLYAYTQTPNEN
+602 YADLNE
-614 LVEFIN
+614 
-620 ELEQILPDSFY
+620 
-631 TNSFSSD
+631 
-638 QTGISMSVT
+638 
-647 VEGKAA
+647 
-653 AARTILNIR
+653 
-662 NMQSID
+662 
-668 DVEIS
+668 
-673 NITDSK
+673 
-679 DETGTSIVTFS
+679 
-690 ITGSYK
+690 
-696 ELTDETEES
+696 ETEETEETGEIS
-705 GEAQADTQTAQ
+705 GTTAQ

>member
-14 NSFTKICEMD
+14 NSFTKICEID

-36 TVETPEGIV
+36 TVETPEGVV

-51 PTQEYADR
+51 PTQEYADHL
-59 MVNALGTN
+59 VNALGTN
-67 GIRTKKVIFTIS
+67 GIRTKRVIFTIS

-92 VKASKIE
+92 VKANKIE

-105 ANEYFPVDL
+105 ANDYFPVDL

-127 TENGKLRVM
+127 TEEGKLRVM

-151 AQMCSWEVEC
+151 AQMCGWEVEC

-174 DEKSEKVTMVI
+174 DEKSEKVTMMI
-185 KIDENSTIVTVL
+185 KIDENNTIVTVL

-215 IDTMIASGAYAVN
+215 IETMIASGAYAVN

-242 LNRVLHPGDKVWEE
+242 LNRVLHQGDKLWEE

-266 GNVEVTEARQKITA
+266 GNAEVTAARQKITS

-294 FYDSRNSENPI
+294 FYDSRNSNTPI
-305 EKSYVTGL
+305 ERTYVTGL

-332 HTLSEMD
+332 HTLSDMD

-371 KSTQK
+371 KSQQK
-376 SKGLT
+376 AKGMT

-398 GVILSIAMAATS
+398 GVILSIAMAVTS
-410 VTRYLGNVA
+410 LTRYFGTVAENVA
-419 QNVYLQNRVQE
+419 LQARVEE
-430 LQPAQA
+430 LQPAQT
-436 VYNDYLAAEAQ
+436 VYNEYLSTAAQ
-447 YDKYTYLY
+447 YDKYKYLY
-455 AYTQTPNE
+455 EYTENPNE

-474 ILPDSFYTNSFS
+474 ILPDSFYTDSFS
-486 SDQTGISMSVTVE
+486 SDQTGISMTVNVE

-514 QSIDDVEISNIT
+514 ESIEDVQISNIT
-526 DSKDETGTS
+526 DNQDEMGGSWVMFSMTGT
-535 IVTFSITGSYKVL
+535 YRE
-548 GVILSIA
+548 LS
-555 MAATS
+555 
-560 VTRYLGNVAQNVYL
+560 
-574 QNRVQ
+574 
-579 ELQPAQA
+579 
-586 VYNDYLAA
+586 
-594 EAQYDKYT
+594 
-602 YLYAYTQTPNEN
+602 
-614 LVEFIN
+614 
-620 ELEQILPDSFY
+620 
-631 TNSFSSD
+631 
-638 QTGISMSVT
+638 
-647 VEGKAA
+647 
-653 AARTILNIR
+653 
-662 NMQSID
+662 
-668 DVEIS
+668 
-673 NITDSK
+673 
-679 DETGTSIVTFS
+679 
-690 ITGSYK
+690 
-696 ELTDETEES
+696 DETEET
-705 GEAQADTQTAQ
+705 GETVESTQSVQ

>member
-1 MAMNNRVLSIEIG
+1 MNNRVLSIEIG
-14 NSFTKICEMD
+14 NSFTKICEID

-36 TVETPEGIV
+36 TVETPEGVV

-51 PTQEYADR
+51 PTQEYADHL
-59 MVNALGTN
+59 VNALATN

-92 VKASKIE
+92 VKANKIE

-105 ANEYFPVDL
+105 ANDYFPVDL

-127 TENGKLRVM
+127 TEEGKLRVM
-136 ALAVPKALLD
+136 ALAVPKALLN

-151 AQMCSWEVEC
+151 AQMCGWEVEC

-174 DEKSEKVTMVI
+174 DERSEKVTMMI

-215 IDTMIASGAYAVN
+215 IETMIASGAYAVN

-242 LNRVLHPGDKVWEE
+242 LNRVLHQGDKVWEE

-266 GNVEVTEARQKITA
+266 GNVEVTAARQKITA

-294 FYDSRNSENPI
+294 FYDSRNGDTPI
-305 EKSYVTGL
+305 ERTYVTGL

-332 HTLSEMD
+332 HTLSDME

-371 KSTQK
+371 KSQQK
-376 SKGLT
+376 AKGMT

-398 GVILSIAMAATS
+398 GVILSIAMAVTS
-410 VTRYLGNVA
+410 LTRYFGTVAENVA
-419 QNVYLQNRVQE
+419 LQARVEE

-436 VYNDYLAAEAQ
+436 VYNDYLATAAQ
-447 YDKYTYLY
+447 YDKYQYLY
-455 AYTQTPNE
+455 EYTENPNE

-474 ILPDSFYTNSFS
+474 ILPSSFWTNSFS
-486 SDQTGISMSVTVE
+486 SDQEGISMSVTVT
-499 GKAAAARTILNIRNM
+499 GKEAAARTILNIRNM
-514 QSIDDVEISNIT
+514 QSIEDVQISNIT
-526 DSKDETGTS
+526 DTQNELGESA
-535 IVTFSITGSYKVL
+535 VTFSITGTYADIHADSEEAENT
-548 GVILSIA
+548 GD
-555 MAATS
+555 AA
-560 VTRYLGNVAQNVYL
+560 
-574 QNRVQ
+574 
-579 ELQPAQA
+579 
-586 VYNDYLAA
+586 
-594 EAQYDKYT
+594 
-602 YLYAYTQTPNEN
+602 
-614 LVEFIN
+614 
-620 ELEQILPDSFY
+620 
-631 TNSFSSD
+631 
-638 QTGISMSVT
+638 
-647 VEGKAA
+647 
-653 AARTILNIR
+653 
-662 NMQSID
+662 
-668 DVEIS
+668 
-673 NITDSK
+673 
-679 DETGTSIVTFS
+679 GT
-690 ITGSYK
+690 
-696 ELTDETEES
+696 
-705 GEAQADTQTAQ
+705 TAQ

>member
-1 MAMNNRVLSIEIG
+1 MAMNNRVLSIEIS
-14 NSFTKICEMD
+14 NSFTKICEID

-36 TVETPEGIV
+36 TVETPEGVV

-51 PTQEYADR
+51 PTQEYADHL
-59 MVNALGTN
+59 VNALGTN
-67 GIRTKKVIFTIS
+67 GIHTKRVIFTIS

-92 VKASKIE
+92 VKANKIE

-105 ANEYFPVDL
+105 ANDYFPVDL

-127 TENGKLRVM
+127 TEEGKLRVM

-151 AQMCSWEVEC
+151 AQMCGWEVEC

-174 DEKSEKVTMVI
+174 DEKSEKVTMMI
-185 KIDENSTIVTVL
+185 KIDENNTIVTVL

-215 IDTMIASGAYAVN
+215 IETMIASGAYAVN

-242 LNRVLHPGDKVWEE
+242 LNRVLHQGDKLWEE

-266 GNVEVTEARQKITA
+266 GNVEVTAARQKITA
-280 SLEPLIVGVSRVID
+280 TLEPLIVGVNRVID
-294 FYDSRNSENPI
+294 FYDSRNGDTPI
-305 EKSYVTGL
+305 ERTYVTGL

-332 HTLSEMD
+332 HTLSDME

-371 KSTQK
+371 KSQQK
-376 SKGLT
+376 AKGMT

-398 GVILSIAMAATS
+398 GVILSIAMAVTS
-410 VTRYLGNVA
+410 LTRYFGTVAENVA
-419 QNVYLQNRVQE
+419 LQARVEE
-430 LQPAQA
+430 LQPAQT
-436 VYNDYLAAEAQ
+436 VYNEYLSTAAQ
-447 YDKYTYLY
+447 YDKYKYLY
-455 AYTQTPNE
+455 EYTENPNE

-474 ILPDSFYTNSFS
+474 ILPDSFYTDSFS
-486 SDQTGISMSVTVE
+486 SDQTGISMTVNVE

-514 QSIDDVEISNIT
+514 ESIEDVQISNIT
-526 DSKDETGTS
+526 DNQDEMGGSWVMFSMTGT
-535 IVTFSITGSYKVL
+535 Y
-548 GVILSIA
+548 
-555 MAATS
+555 
-560 VTRYLGNVAQNVYL
+560 R
-574 QNRVQ
+574 
-579 ELQPAQA
+579 
-586 VYNDYLAA
+586 
-594 EAQYDKYT
+594 
-602 YLYAYTQTPNEN
+602 
-614 LVEFIN
+614 
-620 ELEQILPDSFY
+620 
-631 TNSFSSD
+631 
-638 QTGISMSVT
+638 
-647 VEGKAA
+647 
-653 AARTILNIR
+653 
-662 NMQSID
+662 
-668 DVEIS
+668 
-673 NITDSK
+673 
-679 DETGTSIVTFS
+679 
-690 ITGSYK
+690 
-696 ELTDETEES
+696 ELTDETEET
-705 GEAQADTQTAQ
+705 GETVESTQSVQ

>member
-1 MAMNNRVLSIEIG
+1 MNNRVLSIEIS
-14 NSFTKICEMD
+14 NSFTKICEID

-36 TVETPEGIV
+36 TVETPEGVV

-51 PTQEYADR
+51 PTQEYADHL
-59 MVNALGTN
+59 VNALGTN
-67 GIRTKKVIFTIS
+67 GIHTKRVIFTIS

-92 VKASKIE
+92 VKANKIE

-105 ANEYFPVDL
+105 ANDYFPVDL

-127 TENGKLRVM
+127 TEEGKLRVM

-151 AQMCSWEVEC
+151 AQMCGWEVEC

-174 DEKSEKVTMVI
+174 DEKSEKVTMMI
-185 KIDENSTIVTVL
+185 KIDENNTIVTVL

-215 IDTMIASGAYAVN
+215 IETMIASGAYAVN

-242 LNRVLHPGDKVWEE
+242 LNRVLHQGDKLWEE

-266 GNVEVTEARQKITA
+266 GNVEVTAARQKITA
-280 SLEPLIVGVSRVID
+280 TLEPLIVGVNRVID
-294 FYDSRNSENPI
+294 FYDSRNGDTPI
-305 EKSYVTGL
+305 ERTYVTGL

-332 HTLSEMD
+332 HTLSDME

-371 KSTQK
+371 KSQQK
-376 SKGLT
+376 AKGMT

-398 GVILSIAMAATS
+398 GVILSIAMAVTS
-410 VTRYLGNVA
+410 LTRYFGTVAENVA
-419 QNVYLQNRVQE
+419 LQARVEE
-430 LQPAQA
+430 LQPAQT
-436 VYNDYLAAEAQ
+436 VYNEYLSTAAQ
-447 YDKYTYLY
+447 YDKYKYLY
-455 AYTQTPNE
+455 EYTENPNE

-474 ILPDSFYTNSFS
+474 ILPSSFWTNSFS
-486 SDQTGISMSVTVE
+486 SDMEGISMSVTVE

-514 QSIDDVEISNIT
+514 QSIEDVQISGIT
-526 DSKDETGTS
+526 DTKDEAGNST
-535 IVTFSITGSYKVL
+535 VTFSITGTYK
-548 GVILSIA
+548 A
-555 MAATS
+555 
-560 VTRYLGNVAQNVYL
+560 
-574 QNRVQ
+574 
-579 ELQPAQA
+579 
-586 VYNDYLAA
+586 
-594 EAQYDKYT
+594 
-602 YLYAYTQTPNEN
+602 
-614 LVEFIN
+614 
-620 ELEQILPDSFY
+620 
-631 TNSFSSD
+631 
-638 QTGISMSVT
+638 
-647 VEGKAA
+647 
-653 AARTILNIR
+653 
-662 NMQSID
+662 
-668 DVEIS
+668 
-673 NITDSK
+673 
-679 DETGTSIVTFS
+679 
-690 ITGSYK
+690 
-696 ELTDETEES
+696 LTDESAEQT
-705 GEAQADTQTAQ
+705 DTLTVQ

>member
-1 MAMNNRVLSIEIG
+1 MNNRVLSIEIG
-14 NSFTKICEMD
+14 NSFTKICEID

-36 TVETPEGIV
+36 TVETPEGVV

-51 PTQEYADR
+51 PTQEYADHL
-59 MVNALGTN
+59 VNALGTN
-67 GIRTKKVIFTIS
+67 GIHTRRVIFTIS

-92 VKASKIE
+92 VKANKIE

-105 ANEYFPVDL
+105 ANDYFPVDL

-127 TENGKLRVM
+127 TEEGKLRVM

-151 AQMCSWEVEC
+151 AQMCGWEVEC

-174 DEKSEKVTMVI
+174 DEKSEKVTMMI

-215 IDTMIASGAYAVN
+215 IETMIASGAYAVN

-242 LNRVLHPGDKVWEE
+242 LNRVLHQGDKLWEE

-266 GNVEVTEARQKITA
+266 GNVEVTAARQKITS

-294 FYDSRNSENPI
+294 FYDSRNSNTPI
-305 EKSYVTGL
+305 ERTYVTGL

-332 HTLSEMD
+332 HTLSDMD

-376 SKGLT
+376 AKGLT

-398 GVILSIAMAATS
+398 GVILSIAMAVTS
-410 VTRYLGNVA
+410 LTRYFGTVAENVT
-419 QNVYLQNRVQE
+419 LQARVEE
-430 LQPAQA
+430 LQPAQT
-436 VYNDYLAAEAQ
+436 VYNEYLSAAAQ
-447 YDKYTYLY
+447 YDKYKYLY
-455 AYTQTPNE
+455 EYTENPNE

-474 ILPDSFYTNSFS
+474 ILPSSFWTNSFS
-486 SDQTGISMSVTVE
+486 SDMEGISMSVTVE

-514 QSIDDVEISNIT
+514 ESIEDVQISNIT
-526 DSKDETGTS
+526 DTQNELGESA
-535 IVTFSITGSYKVL
+535 VTFSITG
-548 GVILSIA
+548 
-555 MAATS
+555 
-560 VTRYLGNVAQNVYL
+560 
-574 QNRVQ
+574 
-579 ELQPAQA
+579 
-586 VYNDYLAA
+586 
-594 EAQYDKYT
+594 T
-602 YLYAYTQTPNEN
+602 YADIHADTEETE
-614 LVEFIN
+614 
-620 ELEQILPDSFY
+620 S
-631 TNSFSSD
+631 
-638 QTGISMSVT
+638 TGDT
-647 VEGKAA
+647 
-653 AARTILNIR
+653 
-662 NMQSID
+662 
-668 DVEIS
+668 
-673 NITDSK
+673 
-679 DETGTSIVTFS
+679 TGT
-690 ITGSYK
+690 
-696 ELTDETEES
+696 
-705 GEAQADTQTAQ
+705 TAQ

>member
-14 NSFTKICEMD
+14 NSFTKICEID

-36 TVETPEGIV
+36 TVETPEGVV

-51 PTQEYADR
+51 PTQEYADHL
-59 MVNALGTN
+59 VNALGTN
-67 GIRTKKVIFTIS
+67 GIHTRRVIFTIS

-92 VKASKIE
+92 VKANKIE

-105 ANEYFPVDL
+105 ANDYFPVDL

-127 TENGKLRVM
+127 TEEGKLRVM

-151 AQMCSWEVEC
+151 AQMCGWEVEC

-174 DEKSEKVTMVI
+174 DEKSEKVTMMI

-215 IDTMIASGAYAVN
+215 IETMIASGAYAVN

-242 LNRVLHPGDKVWEE
+242 LNRVLHQGDKVWEE

-266 GNVEVTEARQKITA
+266 GNVEVTAARQKITA

-294 FYDSRNSENPI
+294 FYDSRNSDTPI
-305 EKSYVTGL
+305 ERTYVTGL

-371 KSTQK
+371 KSQQK
-376 SKGLT
+376 AKGMT

-398 GVILSIAMAATS
+398 GVILSIAMAVTS
-410 VTRYLGNVA
+410 LTRYFGTVAENVA
-419 QNVYLQNRVQE
+419 LQARVEE
-430 LQPAQA
+430 LQPAQT
-436 VYNDYLAAEAQ
+436 VYNEYLSTAAQ
-447 YDKYTYLY
+447 YDKYKYLY
-455 AYTQTPNE
+455 EYTENPNE

-474 ILPDSFYTNSFS
+474 ILPSSFWTNSFS
-486 SDQTGISMSVTVE
+486 SDMEGISMSVTVE

-514 QSIDDVEISNIT
+514 ESIEDVQISNIT
-526 DSKDETGTS
+526 DTQNELGESA
-535 IVTFSITGSYKVL
+535 VTFSITG
-548 GVILSIA
+548 
-555 MAATS
+555 
-560 VTRYLGNVAQNVYL
+560 
-574 QNRVQ
+574 
-579 ELQPAQA
+579 
-586 VYNDYLAA
+586 
-594 EAQYDKYT
+594 T
-602 YLYAYTQTPNEN
+602 YADIHADTEETE
-614 LVEFIN
+614 
-620 ELEQILPDSFY
+620 S
-631 TNSFSSD
+631 
-638 QTGISMSVT
+638 TGDT
-647 VEGKAA
+647 
-653 AARTILNIR
+653 
-662 NMQSID
+662 
-668 DVEIS
+668 
-673 NITDSK
+673 
-679 DETGTSIVTFS
+679 TGT
-690 ITGSYK
+690 
-696 ELTDETEES
+696 
-705 GEAQADTQTAQ
+705 TAQ

>member
-1 MAMNNRVLSIEIG
+1 MNNRVLSIEIG
-14 NSFTKICEMD
+14 NSFTKICEID

-36 TVETPEGIV
+36 TVETPEGVV

-51 PTQEYADR
+51 PTQEYADHL
-59 MVNALGTN
+59 VNALGTN
-67 GIRTKKVIFTIS
+67 GIHTRRVIFTIS

-92 VKASKIE
+92 VKANKIE

-105 ANEYFPVDL
+105 ANDYFPVDL

-127 TENGKLRVM
+127 TEEGKLRVM

-151 AQMCSWEVEC
+151 AQMCGWEVEC

-174 DEKSEKVTMVI
+174 DEKSEKVTMMI

-209 YGVQDA
+209 YGVHDG
-215 IDTMIASGAYAVN
+215 IETMIASGAYAVN
-228 DPMSAVERFQKKTC
+228 EPMSAVERFQKKTC
-242 LNRVLHPGDKVWEE
+242 LNRVLHQGDKLWEE

-266 GNVEVTEARQKITA
+266 GNVEVTAARQKITS

-294 FYDSRNSENPI
+294 FYDSRNSNTPI
-305 EKSYVTGL
+305 ERTYVTGL

-371 KSTQK
+371 KSQQK
-376 SKGLT
+376 GKGMT

-398 GVILSIAMAATS
+398 GVILSIAMAVTS
-410 VTRYLGNVA
+410 LTRYFGTVAENVA
-419 QNVYLQNRVQE
+419 LQARVEE
-430 LQPAQA
+430 LQPAQT
-436 VYNDYLAAEAQ
+436 VYNEYLSAAAQ
-447 YDKYTYLY
+447 YDKYKYLY
-455 AYTQTPNE
+455 EYTENPNE

-474 ILPDSFYTNSFS
+474 ILPDSFYTDSFS
-486 SDQTGISMSVTVE
+486 SDQTGISMTVNVE

-514 QSIDDVEISNIT
+514 ESIEDVQISNIT
-526 DSKDETGTS
+526 DNQDEMGGSWVMFSMTGT
-535 IVTFSITGSYKVL
+535 YRE
-548 GVILSIA
+548 LS
-555 MAATS
+555 
-560 VTRYLGNVAQNVYL
+560 
-574 QNRVQ
+574 
-579 ELQPAQA
+579 
-586 VYNDYLAA
+586 
-594 EAQYDKYT
+594 
-602 YLYAYTQTPNEN
+602 
-614 LVEFIN
+614 
-620 ELEQILPDSFY
+620 
-631 TNSFSSD
+631 
-638 QTGISMSVT
+638 
-647 VEGKAA
+647 
-653 AARTILNIR
+653 
-662 NMQSID
+662 
-668 DVEIS
+668 
-673 NITDSK
+673 
-679 DETGTSIVTFS
+679 
-690 ITGSYK
+690 
-696 ELTDETEES
+696 DETEET
-705 GEAQADTQTAQ
+705 GETVESTQSVQ

>member
-14 NSFTKICEMD
+14 NSFTKICEID

-36 TVETPEGIV
+36 TVETPEGVV

-51 PTQEYADR
+51 PTQEYADHL
-59 MVNALGTN
+59 VNALGTN
-67 GIRTKKVIFTIS
+67 GIRTKRVIFTIS

-92 VKASKIE
+92 VKANKIE

-105 ANEYFPVDL
+105 ANDYFPVDL

-127 TENGKLRVM
+127 TEEGKLRVM

-151 AQMCSWEVEC
+151 AQMCGWEVEC

-174 DEKSEKVTMVI
+174 DEKSEKVTMMI

-215 IDTMIASGAYAVN
+215 IETMIASGAYAVN

-242 LNRVLHPGDKVWEE
+242 LNRVLHQGDKLWEE

-266 GNVEVTEARQKITA
+266 GNVEVTAARQKITS

-294 FYDSRNSENPI
+294 FYDSRNSDTPI
-305 EKSYVTGL
+305 ERTYVTGL

-376 SKGLT
+376 AKGLT

-398 GVILSIAMAATS
+398 GVILSIAMAVTS
-410 VTRYLGNVA
+410 LTRYFGTVAENVA
-419 QNVYLQNRVQE
+419 LQARVEE
-430 LQPAQA
+430 LQSAQT
-436 VYNDYLAAEAQ
+436 VYNEYLSAAAQ
-447 YDKYTYLY
+447 YDKYKYLY
-455 AYTQTPNE
+455 EYTENPNE

-474 ILPDSFYTNSFS
+474 ILPDSFYTDSFS
-486 SDQTGISMSVTVE
+486 SDQTGISMTVNVE

-514 QSIDDVEISNIT
+514 ESIEDVQISNIT
-526 DSKDETGTS
+526 DNQDEMGGSWVMFSMTGT
-535 IVTFSITGSYKVL
+535 YRE
-548 GVILSIA
+548 LS
-555 MAATS
+555 
-560 VTRYLGNVAQNVYL
+560 
-574 QNRVQ
+574 
-579 ELQPAQA
+579 
-586 VYNDYLAA
+586 
-594 EAQYDKYT
+594 
-602 YLYAYTQTPNEN
+602 
-614 LVEFIN
+614 
-620 ELEQILPDSFY
+620 
-631 TNSFSSD
+631 
-638 QTGISMSVT
+638 
-647 VEGKAA
+647 
-653 AARTILNIR
+653 
-662 NMQSID
+662 
-668 DVEIS
+668 
-673 NITDSK
+673 
-679 DETGTSIVTFS
+679 
-690 ITGSYK
+690 
-696 ELTDETEES
+696 DETEET
-705 GEAQADTQTAQ
+705 GETVESTQSVQ

>member
-14 NSFTKICEMD
+14 NSFTKICEID

-36 TVETPEGIV
+36 TVETPEGVV

-51 PTQEYADR
+51 PTQEYADHL
-59 MVNALGTN
+59 VNALGTN

-92 VKASKIE
+92 VKANKIE

-105 ANEYFPVDL
+105 ANDYFPVDL

-127 TENGKLRVM
+127 TEEGKLRVM
-136 ALAVPKALLD
+136 ALAVPKALLN

-151 AQMCSWEVEC
+151 AQMCGWEVEC

-174 DEKSEKVTMVI
+174 DEKSEKVTMMI
-185 KIDENSTIVTVL
+185 KIDENNTIVTVL

-215 IDTMIASGAYAVN
+215 IETMIASGAYAVN

-242 LNRVLHPGDKVWEE
+242 LNRVLHQGDKLWEE

-266 GNVEVTEARQKITA
+266 GNVEVTAARQKITA
-280 SLEPLIVGVSRVID
+280 SLESLIVGVSRVID
-294 FYDSRNSENPI
+294 FYDSRNSNTPI
-305 EKSYVTGL
+305 ERTYVTGL

-332 HTLSEMD
+332 HTLSDMD

-371 KSTQK
+371 KSQQK
-376 SKGLT
+376 AKGMT

-392 VAVLVL
+392 VAILVL
-398 GVILSIAMAATS
+398 GVILSIAMAVTS
-410 VTRYLGNVA
+410 LTRYFGTVAENVA
-419 QNVYLQNRVQE
+419 LQARVEE
-430 LQPAQA
+430 LQPAQT
-436 VYNDYLAAEAQ
+436 VYNEYLSTAAQ
-447 YDKYTYLY
+447 YDKYKYLY
-455 AYTQTPNE
+455 EYTENPNE

-474 ILPDSFYTNSFS
+474 ILPDSFYTDSFS
-486 SDQTGISMSVTVE
+486 SDQTGISMTVNVE

-514 QSIDDVEISNIT
+514 ESIEDVQISNIT
-526 DSKDETGTS
+526 DNQDEMGGSWVMFSMTGT
-535 IVTFSITGSYKVL
+535 YRE
-548 GVILSIA
+548 LS
-555 MAATS
+555 
-560 VTRYLGNVAQNVYL
+560 
-574 QNRVQ
+574 
-579 ELQPAQA
+579 
-586 VYNDYLAA
+586 
-594 EAQYDKYT
+594 
-602 YLYAYTQTPNEN
+602 
-614 LVEFIN
+614 
-620 ELEQILPDSFY
+620 
-631 TNSFSSD
+631 
-638 QTGISMSVT
+638 
-647 VEGKAA
+647 
-653 AARTILNIR
+653 
-662 NMQSID
+662 
-668 DVEIS
+668 
-673 NITDSK
+673 
-679 DETGTSIVTFS
+679 
-690 ITGSYK
+690 
-696 ELTDETEES
+696 DETEET
-705 GEAQADTQTAQ
+705 GETVESTQSVQ